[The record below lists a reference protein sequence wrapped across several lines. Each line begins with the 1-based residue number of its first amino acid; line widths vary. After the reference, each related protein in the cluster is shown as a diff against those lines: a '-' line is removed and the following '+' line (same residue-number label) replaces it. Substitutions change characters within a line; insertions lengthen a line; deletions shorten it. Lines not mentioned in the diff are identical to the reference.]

1 MNIQDSVTATVMPV
15 LPLRGLVIFPGMLVH
30 FDVGR
35 EASINA
41 LYSAMGNDQQIFVVA
56 QKDPAVESPNQEDV
70 FEVGVVAKIVQMLK
84 QPENIV
90 RVVIEGQYR
99 GIIKNYGYNS
109 EITFAEAAIE
119 RMDNQNAPELNTA
132 VSVAMVRSVRAV
144 FEEYLRYIPK
154 LPSDITFKLQN
165 IKNVNDFADFVAVNI
180 QTNFEYKQKI
190 LSIKNITERLE
201 YILELLTKEVYL
213 LKIEKELTDKAKA
226 KIDESQK
233 EYMLREQLQIIK
245 SELGDEDPDDEVNE
259 YVDRI
264 RSLGLPEEVET
275 ILLKECSKLDKTPYM
290 SQEAA
295 VIRSYLDT
303 CLELPWNVYTDDDI
317 DLKKAAES
325 LDKNH
330 YGLKKVKERFL
341 EYLAVKKNS
350 PNMKGQIICLLGPPG
365 VGKTSIARSVAE
377 AIGRKYARVA
387 LGGVRDEAE
396 IRGHRR
402 TYVGAMP
409 GRIINAMKQAGS
421 MNPLIVLDEI
431 DKLASDYK
439 GDPTSALL
447 EVLDGE
453 QNNTFTDHYIDLP
466 FDLSSV
472 MFVTTAN
479 DYSTIPAPLRDRM
492 EVIEL
497 PSYTLVE
504 KINIA
509 KKHLIPKQLENCGLT
524 AKEFKFTP
532 KALEMIVNNYT
543 KEAGVRN
550 LERTIAAV
558 MRKSVYRKLTENVDK
573 ITVSHKDLEDFLGPI
588 KYSGTEASVKD
599 EVGYV
604 NGLAWTAVG
613 GELLPIE
620 IAVMQGSGKIELTGS
635 LGDVM
640 RESAKAAVT
649 CIRSH
654 ADELGVD
661 PMFYSTKD
669 IHIHAP
675 EGAVPKDGPSAG
687 ITMAT
692 ALYSALTEK
701 KVRHDIAMTGEITL
715 RGKVL
720 PIGGLGEK
728 SMAAYKNGIKSVI
741 IPKENTKDLAEID
754 EEVKSNITFIPV
766 SDIGEVISLAVI
778 DKKVKSA
785 AGSKKKSKKSAALNE
800 ESTKEV
806 SI

>member
-1 MNIQDSVTATVMPV
+1 MNVQEGMTSIMPV
-15 LPLRGLVIFPGMLVH
+15 LPLRGLVIFPGMLIH
-30 FDVGR
+30 FDVAR
-35 EASINA
+35 EKSVNA
-41 LYSAMGNDQQIFVVA
+41 LYSAMGSDQHIFVVA
-56 QKDPAVESPNQEDV
+56 QKDPAIDAPLKDDV
-70 FEVGVVAKIVQMLK
+70 FETGVVAKIVQLVK
-84 QPENIV
+84 QPENMV

-99 GIIKNYGYNS
+99 AEIKEYNADGEFISAIVEPVKYIKNKTTVMNL
-109 EITFAEAAIE
+109 A
-119 RMDNQNAPELNTA
+119 L
-132 VSVAMVRSVRAV
+132 VRSVRNV
-144 FEEYLRYIPK
+144 FEEYLKYMPK
-154 LPSDITFKLQN
+154 MPSDILYKSQN
-165 IKNVNDFADFVAVNI
+165 AKNADDFSDFIAANI
-180 QTNFEYKQKI
+180 QAGFESKQRI
-190 LSIKNITERLE
+190 LATKDVTERLE
-201 YILELLTKEVYL
+201 FILDFLTNEVYL
-213 LKIEKELTDKAKA
+213 LKIERELTDKARA

-245 SELGDEDPDDEVNE
+245 SELGEDEPDDEIRE
-259 YVDRI
+259 YEEKI
-264 RSLGLPEEVET
+264 RKLKLPEEIET
-275 ILLKECSKLDKTPYM
+275 TLLKECAKLDKTPFM

-295 VIRSYLDT
+295 VIRTYLDT
-303 CLELPWNVYTDDDI
+303 CLELPWNVYSEDDI
-317 DLKKAAES
+317 DLKRVAES

-341 EYLAVKKNS
+341 EYLAVKKNA
-350 PNMKGQIICLLGPPG
+350 PDMKGQIICLLGPPG
-365 VGKTSIARSVAE
+365 VGKTSIAKSVAE
-377 AIGRKYARVA
+377 AIGKKYARVA

-402 TYVGAMP
+402 TYVGSMP
-409 GRIINAMKQAGS
+409 GRIINAMKQAGT

-447 EVLDGE
+447 EILDSE

-466 FDLSSV
+466 FDLSDV

-509 KKHLIPKQLENCGLT
+509 KKHLIPKQLKNCGLN
-524 AKEFKFTP
+524 AKDFKFTP
-532 KALEMIVNNYT
+532 KAIEMIINNYT

-550 LERTIAAV
+550 LERTIASV
-558 MRKSVYRKLTENVDK
+558 MRKSVYKKLTENIEK
-573 ITVSHKDLEDFLGPI
+573 ITISNKDLEELLGPV
-588 KYSGTEASVKD
+588 KYSDSEKSNKD

-604 NGLAWTAVG
+604 NGLAWTSVG

-620 IAVMQGSGKIELTGS
+620 IAVMQGTGKIELTGS

-640 RESAKAAVT
+640 KESAKTAVT

-654 ADELGVD
+654 ADELNID

-692 ALYSALTEK
+692 ALYSALSNK
-701 KVRHDIAMTGEITL
+701 KVRHDVAMTGEITL

-720 PIGGLGEK
+720 PIGGLNEK
-728 SMAAYKNGIKSVI
+728 SMAAYKNGVKTVI
-741 IPKENTKDLAEID
+741 IPKENSRDLAEID
-754 EEVKSNITFIPV
+754 EEVKNNVTFVPV
-766 SDIGEVISLAVI
+766 SDIKEVLKIAVL
-778 DKKVKSA
+778 DKTEKTSSGRK
-785 AGSKKKSKKSAALNE
+785 KTKKSLNISGID

-806 SI
+806 TL

>member
-1 MNIQDSVTATVMPV
+1 MNVQEGMTSIMPV
-15 LPLRGLVIFPGMLVH
+15 LPLRGLVIFPGMLIH
-30 FDVGR
+30 FDVAR
-35 EASINA
+35 EKSINA
-41 LYSAMGNDQQIFVVA
+41 LYSAMGSDQHIFVVA
-56 QKDPAVESPNQEDV
+56 QKDPAIDAPLKDDV
-70 FEVGVVAKIVQMLK
+70 FETGVVAKIVQLVK
-84 QPENIV
+84 QPENMV

-99 GIIKNYGYNS
+99 AEIKEYNADGEFIS
-109 EITFAEAAIE
+109 AIVE
-119 RMDNQNAPELNTA
+119 PVKYIKDKTTVMNLAL
-132 VSVAMVRSVRAV
+132 VRSVRNV
-144 FEEYLRYIPK
+144 FEEYLKYMPK
-154 LPSDITFKLQN
+154 MPSDILYKSQN
-165 IKNVNDFADFVAVNI
+165 AKNADDFSDFIAANI
-180 QTNFEYKQKI
+180 QAGFESKQRI
-190 LSIKNITERLE
+190 LATKDVTERLE
-201 YILELLTKEVYL
+201 FILDFLTNEVYL
-213 LKIEKELTDKAKA
+213 LKIERELTDKARA

-245 SELGDEDPDDEVNE
+245 GELGEDEPDDEIRE
-259 YVDRI
+259 YEEKI
-264 RSLGLPEEVET
+264 KELKLPEEVET
-275 ILLKECSKLDKTPYM
+275 TLLKECAKLDKTPFM

-295 VIRSYLDT
+295 VIRTYLDT
-303 CLELPWNVYTDDDI
+303 CLELPWNVYSEDDI
-317 DLKKAAES
+317 DLKRVAES

-341 EYLAVKKNS
+341 EYLAVKKNA
-350 PNMKGQIICLLGPPG
+350 PDMKGQIICLLGPPG
-365 VGKTSIARSVAE
+365 VGKTSIAKSVAE
-377 AIGRKYARVA
+377 AIGKKYARVA

-402 TYVGAMP
+402 TYVGSMP
-409 GRIINAMKQAGS
+409 GRIINAMKQAGT

-447 EVLDGE
+447 EVLDSE

-466 FDLSSV
+466 FDLSDV

-497 PSYTLVE
+497 QSYTLVE

-509 KKHLIPKQLENCGLT
+509 KKHLIPKQLKNCGLN
-524 AKEFKFTP
+524 AKDFKFTP
-532 KALEMIVNNYT
+532 KAVEMIINNYT

-550 LERTIAAV
+550 LERTIASV
-558 MRKSVYRKLTENVDK
+558 MRKSVYKKLTEDIEK
-573 ITVSHKDLEDFLGPI
+573 ITISNKDLEELLGPA
-588 KYSGTEASVKD
+588 KYSDSEKSNKD

-604 NGLAWTAVG
+604 NGLAWTSVG

-620 IAVMQGSGKIELTGS
+620 IAVMQGTGKIELTGS

-640 RESAKAAVT
+640 KESAKTAVT

-654 ADELGVD
+654 ADELNID

-692 ALYSALTEK
+692 ALYSALSNK
-701 KVRHDIAMTGEITL
+701 KVRHDVAMTGEITL

-720 PIGGLGEK
+720 PIGGLNEK
-728 SMAAYKNGIKSVI
+728 SMAAYKNGVKTVI
-741 IPKENTKDLAEID
+741 IPKENSRDLAEID
-754 EEVKSNITFIPV
+754 EEVKNNVTFIPV
-766 SDIGEVISLAVI
+766 SDIKEVLKIAVL
-778 DKKVKSA
+778 DKTEKTSSGRK
-785 AGSKKKSKKSAALNE
+785 KTKKSLNASGID

-806 SI
+806 TL

>member
-1 MNIQDSVTATVMPV
+1 MNVQEGMTSIMPV
-15 LPLRGLVIFPGMLVH
+15 LPLRGLVIFPGMLIH
-30 FDVGR
+30 FDVAR
-35 EASINA
+35 EKSVNA
-41 LYSAMGNDQQIFVVA
+41 LYSAMGSDQHIFVVA
-56 QKDPAVESPNQEDV
+56 QKDPAIDAPLKDDV
-70 FEVGVVAKIVQMLK
+70 FETGVVAKIVQLVK
-84 QPENIV
+84 QPENMV

-99 GIIKNYGYNS
+99 AEIKEYNTDGEFIS
-109 EITFAEAAIE
+109 AIVE
-119 RMDNQNAPELNTA
+119 PVKYIKDKTTVMNLAL
-132 VSVAMVRSVRAV
+132 VRSVRNV
-144 FEEYLRYIPK
+144 FEEYLKYMPK
-154 LPSDITFKLQN
+154 MPSDILYKSQN
-165 IKNVNDFADFVAVNI
+165 AKNADDFSDFIAANI
-180 QTNFEYKQKI
+180 QAGFESKQRI
-190 LSIKNITERLE
+190 LATKDVTERLE
-201 YILELLTKEVYL
+201 FILDFLTNEVYL
-213 LKIEKELTDKAKA
+213 LKIERELTDKARA

-245 SELGDEDPDDEVNE
+245 GELGEDEPDDEIRE
-259 YVDRI
+259 YEEKI
-264 RSLGLPEEVET
+264 KELKLPEEVET
-275 ILLKECSKLDKTPYM
+275 TLLKECAKLDKTPFM
-290 SQEAA
+290 SQEAT
-295 VIRSYLDT
+295 VIRTYLDT
-303 CLELPWNVYTDDDI
+303 CLELPWNVYSEDDI
-317 DLKKAAES
+317 DLKRVAES

-341 EYLAVKKNS
+341 EYLAVKKNA
-350 PNMKGQIICLLGPPG
+350 PDMKGQIICLLGPPG
-365 VGKTSIARSVAE
+365 VGKTSIAKSVAE
-377 AIGRKYARVA
+377 AIGKKYARVA

-402 TYVGAMP
+402 TYVGSMP
-409 GRIINAMKQAGS
+409 GRIINAMKQAGT

-447 EVLDGE
+447 EVLDSE

-466 FDLSSV
+466 FDLSDV

-509 KKHLIPKQLENCGLT
+509 KKHLIPKQLKNCGLN
-524 AKEFKFTP
+524 AKDFKFTP
-532 KALEMIVNNYT
+532 KAVEMIINNYT

-550 LERTIAAV
+550 LERTIASV
-558 MRKSVYRKLTENVDK
+558 MRKSVYKKLTEDIEK
-573 ITVSHKDLEDFLGPI
+573 ITISNKDLEELLGPA
-588 KYSGTEASVKD
+588 KYSDSEKSNKD

-604 NGLAWTAVG
+604 NGLAWTSVG

-620 IAVMQGSGKIELTGS
+620 IAVMQGTGKIELTGS

-640 RESAKAAVT
+640 KESAKTAVT

-654 ADELGVD
+654 ADELNID

-692 ALYSALTEK
+692 ALYSALSNK
-701 KVRHDIAMTGEITL
+701 KVRHDVAMTGEITL

-720 PIGGLGEK
+720 PIGGLNEK
-728 SMAAYKNGIKSVI
+728 SMAAYKNGVKTVI
-741 IPKENTKDLAEID
+741 IPKENSRDLAEID
-754 EEVKSNITFIPV
+754 EEVKNNVTFIPV
-766 SDIGEVISLAVI
+766 SDIKEVLKTAVL
-778 DKKVKSA
+778 DKTEKTSSGRK
-785 AGSKKKSKKSAALNE
+785 KTKKSLNVSGID

-806 SI
+806 TL

>member
-1 MNIQDSVTATVMPV
+1 MNVQEGMTSIMPV
-15 LPLRGLVIFPGMLVH
+15 LPLRGLVIFPGMLIH
-30 FDVGR
+30 FDVAR
-35 EASINA
+35 EKSVNA
-41 LYSAMGNDQQIFVVA
+41 LYSAMGSDQHIFVVA
-56 QKDPAVESPNQEDV
+56 QKDPAIDAPLKDDV
-70 FEVGVVAKIVQMLK
+70 FETGVVAKIVQLVK
-84 QPENIV
+84 QPENMV
-90 RVVIEGQYR
+90 RVVIEGRYR
-99 GIIKNYGYNS
+99 AEIKEYNADGEFIS
-109 EITFAEAAIE
+109 AIVE
-119 RMDNQNAPELNTA
+119 PVKYIKDKTTVMNLAL
-132 VSVAMVRSVRAV
+132 VRSVRNV
-144 FEEYLRYIPK
+144 FEEYLKYMPK
-154 LPSDITFKLQN
+154 MPSDILYKSQN
-165 IKNVNDFADFVAVNI
+165 AKNADDFSDFIAANI
-180 QTNFEYKQKI
+180 QAGFESKQRI
-190 LSIKNITERLE
+190 LATKDVTERLE
-201 YILELLTKEVYL
+201 FILDFLTNEVYL
-213 LKIEKELTDKAKA
+213 LKIERELTDKARA

-245 SELGDEDPDDEVNE
+245 SELGEDEPDDEIRE
-259 YVDRI
+259 YEEKI
-264 RSLGLPEEVET
+264 RKLKLPEEIET
-275 ILLKECSKLDKTPYM
+275 TLLKECAKLDKTPFM

-295 VIRSYLDT
+295 VIRTYLDT
-303 CLELPWNVYTDDDI
+303 CLELPWNVYSEDDI
-317 DLKKAAES
+317 DLKRVAES

-341 EYLAVKKNS
+341 EYLAVKKNA
-350 PNMKGQIICLLGPPG
+350 PDMKGQIICLLGPPG
-365 VGKTSIARSVAE
+365 VGKTSIAKSVAE
-377 AIGRKYARVA
+377 AIGKKYARVA

-402 TYVGAMP
+402 TYVGSMP
-409 GRIINAMKQAGS
+409 GRIINAMKQAGT

-447 EVLDGE
+447 EVLDSE

-466 FDLSSV
+466 FDLSDV

-509 KKHLIPKQLENCGLT
+509 KKHLIPKQLKNCGLN
-524 AKEFKFTP
+524 AKDFKFTP
-532 KALEMIVNNYT
+532 KAIEMIINNYT

-550 LERTIAAV
+550 LERTIASV
-558 MRKSVYRKLTENVDK
+558 MRKSVYKKLTEDIEK
-573 ITVSHKDLEDFLGPI
+573 ITISNKDLEELLGPA
-588 KYSGTEASVKD
+588 KYSDSEKSNKD

-604 NGLAWTAVG
+604 NGLAWTSVG

-620 IAVMQGSGKIELTGS
+620 IAVMQGTGKIELTGS

-640 RESAKAAVT
+640 KESAKTAVT

-654 ADELGVD
+654 AEELNID

-692 ALYSALTEK
+692 ALYSALSNK
-701 KVRHDIAMTGEITL
+701 KVRHDVAMTGEITL

-720 PIGGLGEK
+720 PIGGLNEK
-728 SMAAYKNGIKSVI
+728 SMAAYKNGVKTVI
-741 IPKENTKDLAEID
+741 IPKENSRDLAEID
-754 EEVKSNITFIPV
+754 EEVKNNVTFVPV
-766 SDIGEVISLAVI
+766 SDIKEVLKIAVL
-778 DKKVKSA
+778 DKTEKTSSGRK
-785 AGSKKKSKKSAALNE
+785 KTKKSLNISGID

-806 SI
+806 TL

>member
-1 MNIQDSVTATVMPV
+1 MNVQEGMTSIMPV
-15 LPLRGLVIFPGMLVH
+15 LPLRGLVIFPGMLIH
-30 FDVGR
+30 FDVAR
-35 EASINA
+35 EKSVNA
-41 LYSAMGNDQQIFVVA
+41 LYSAMGSDQHIFVVA
-56 QKDPAVESPNQEDV
+56 QKDPAIDAPLKDDV
-70 FEVGVVAKIVQMLK
+70 FETGVVAKIVQLVK
-84 QPENIV
+84 QPENMV

-99 GIIKNYGYNS
+99 AEIKEYNADGEFISAIVEPVKYIKNKTTVMNL
-109 EITFAEAAIE
+109 A
-119 RMDNQNAPELNTA
+119 L
-132 VSVAMVRSVRAV
+132 VRSVRNV
-144 FEEYLRYIPK
+144 FEEYLKYMPK
-154 LPSDITFKLQN
+154 MPSDILYKSQN
-165 IKNVNDFADFVAVNI
+165 AKNADDFSDFIAANI
-180 QTNFEYKQKI
+180 QAGFESKQRI
-190 LSIKNITERLE
+190 LATKDVTERLE
-201 YILELLTKEVYL
+201 FILDFLTNEVYL
-213 LKIEKELTDKAKA
+213 LKIERELTDKARA

-245 SELGDEDPDDEVNE
+245 SELGEDEPDDEIRE
-259 YVDRI
+259 YEEKI
-264 RSLGLPEEVET
+264 RKLKLPEEIET
-275 ILLKECSKLDKTPYM
+275 TLLKECAKLDKTPFM

-295 VIRSYLDT
+295 VIRTYLDT
-303 CLELPWNVYTDDDI
+303 CLELPWNVYSEDDI
-317 DLKKAAES
+317 DLKRVAES

-341 EYLAVKKNS
+341 EYLAVKKNA
-350 PNMKGQIICLLGPPG
+350 PDMKGQIICLLGPPG
-365 VGKTSIARSVAE
+365 VGKTSIAKSVAE
-377 AIGRKYARVA
+377 AIGKKYARVA

-402 TYVGAMP
+402 TYVGSMP
-409 GRIINAMKQAGS
+409 GRIINAMKQAGT

-447 EVLDGE
+447 EVLDSE

-466 FDLSSV
+466 FDLSDV

-509 KKHLIPKQLENCGLT
+509 KKHLIPKQLKNCGLN
-524 AKEFKFTP
+524 AKDFKFTP
-532 KALEMIVNNYT
+532 KAIEMIINNYT

-550 LERTIAAV
+550 LERTIASV
-558 MRKSVYRKLTENVDK
+558 MRKSVYKKLTEDIEK
-573 ITVSHKDLEDFLGPI
+573 ITISNKDLEELLGPV
-588 KYSGTEASVKD
+588 KYSDSEKSNKD

-604 NGLAWTAVG
+604 NGLAWTSVG

-620 IAVMQGSGKIELTGS
+620 IAVMQGTGKIELTGS

-640 RESAKAAVT
+640 KESAKTAVT

-654 ADELGVD
+654 AEELNID

-692 ALYSALTEK
+692 ALYSALSNK
-701 KVRHDIAMTGEITL
+701 KVRHDVAMTGEITL

-720 PIGGLGEK
+720 PIGGLNEK
-728 SMAAYKNGIKSVI
+728 SMAAYKNGVKTVI
-741 IPKENTKDLAEID
+741 IPKENSRDLAEID
-754 EEVKSNITFIPV
+754 EEVKNNVTFVPV
-766 SDIGEVISLAVI
+766 SDIKEVLKIAVL
-778 DKKVKSA
+778 DKTEKTSSGRK
-785 AGSKKKSKKSAALNE
+785 KTKKSLNVSGID

-806 SI
+806 TL

>member
-1 MNIQDSVTATVMPV
+1 MNVQEGMTSIMPV
-15 LPLRGLVIFPGMLVH
+15 LPLRGLVIFPGMLIH
-30 FDVGR
+30 FDVAR
-35 EASINA
+35 EKSVNA
-41 LYSAMGNDQQIFVVA
+41 LYSAMGSDQRIFVVA
-56 QKDPAVESPNQEDV
+56 QKDPAIDAPLKDDV
-70 FEVGVVAKIVQMLK
+70 FETGVVAKIVQLVK
-84 QPENIV
+84 QPENMV

-99 GIIKNYGYNS
+99 AEIKEYNADGEFIS
-109 EITFAEAAIE
+109 AIVE
-119 RMDNQNAPELNTA
+119 PVKYIKDKTTVMNLAL
-132 VSVAMVRSVRAV
+132 VRSVRNV
-144 FEEYLRYIPK
+144 FEEYLKYMPK
-154 LPSDITFKLQN
+154 MPSDILYKSQN
-165 IKNVNDFADFVAVNI
+165 AKNADDFSDFIAANI
-180 QTNFEYKQKI
+180 QAGFESKQRI
-190 LSIKNITERLE
+190 LATKDVTERLE
-201 YILELLTKEVYL
+201 FILDFLTNEVYL
-213 LKIEKELTDKAKA
+213 LKIERELTDKARA

-245 SELGDEDPDDEVNE
+245 SELGEDEPDDEIRE
-259 YVDRI
+259 YEEKI
-264 RSLGLPEEVET
+264 KELKLPEEVET
-275 ILLKECSKLDKTPYM
+275 TLLKECAKLDKTPFM
-290 SQEAA
+290 SQEAT
-295 VIRSYLDT
+295 VIRTYLDT
-303 CLELPWNVYTDDDI
+303 CLELPWNVYSEDDI
-317 DLKKAAES
+317 DLKRVAES

-341 EYLAVKKNS
+341 EYLAVKKNA
-350 PNMKGQIICLLGPPG
+350 PDMKGQIICLLGPPG
-365 VGKTSIARSVAE
+365 VGKTSIAKSVAE
-377 AIGRKYARVA
+377 AIGKKYARVA

-402 TYVGAMP
+402 TYVGSMP
-409 GRIINAMKQAGS
+409 GRIINAMKQAGT

-447 EVLDGE
+447 EVLDSE

-466 FDLSSV
+466 FDLSDV

-497 PSYTLVE
+497 QSYTLVE

-509 KKHLIPKQLENCGLT
+509 KKHLIPKQLKNCGLN
-524 AKEFKFTP
+524 AKDFKFTP
-532 KALEMIVNNYT
+532 KAVEMIINNYT

-550 LERTIAAV
+550 LERTIASV
-558 MRKSVYRKLTENVDK
+558 MRKSVYKKLTEDIEK
-573 ITVSHKDLEDFLGPI
+573 ITISNKDLEELLGPA
-588 KYSGTEASVKD
+588 KYSDSEKSNKD

-604 NGLAWTAVG
+604 NGLAWTSVG

-620 IAVMQGSGKIELTGS
+620 IAVMQGTGKIELTGS

-640 RESAKAAVT
+640 KESAKTAVT

-654 ADELGVD
+654 ADELNID

-692 ALYSALTEK
+692 ALYSALSNK
-701 KVRHDIAMTGEITL
+701 KVRHDVAMTGEITL

-720 PIGGLGEK
+720 PIGGLNEK
-728 SMAAYKNGIKSVI
+728 SMTAYKNGVKTVI
-741 IPKENTKDLAEID
+741 IPKENSRDLAEID
-754 EEVKSNITFIPV
+754 EEVKNNVTFIPV
-766 SDIGEVISLAVI
+766 SDIKEVLKIAVLDKTEKTSLGR
-778 DKKVKSA
+778 KKT
-785 AGSKKKSKKSAALNE
+785 KKSLNASGID

-806 SI
+806 TL

>member
-1 MNIQDSVTATVMPV
+1 MNVQEGMTSIMPV
-15 LPLRGLVIFPGMLVH
+15 LPLRGLVIFPGMLIH
-30 FDVGR
+30 FDVAR
-35 EASINA
+35 EKSVNA
-41 LYSAMGNDQQIFVVA
+41 LYSAMGSDQHIFVVA
-56 QKDPAVESPNQEDV
+56 QKDPAIDAPLKDDV
-70 FEVGVVAKIVQMLK
+70 FETGVVAKIVQLVK
-84 QPENIV
+84 QPENMV
-90 RVVIEGQYR
+90 RVVIEGRYR
-99 GIIKNYGYNS
+99 AEIKEYNADGEFIS
-109 EITFAEAAIE
+109 AIVE
-119 RMDNQNAPELNTA
+119 PVKYIKDKTTVMNLAL
-132 VSVAMVRSVRAV
+132 VRSVRNV
-144 FEEYLRYIPK
+144 FEEYLKYMPK
-154 LPSDITFKLQN
+154 MPSDILYKSQN
-165 IKNVNDFADFVAVNI
+165 AKNADDFSDFIAANI
-180 QTNFEYKQKI
+180 QAGFESKQRI
-190 LSIKNITERLE
+190 LATKDVTERLE
-201 YILELLTKEVYL
+201 FILDFLTNEVYL
-213 LKIEKELTDKAKA
+213 LKIERELTDKARA

-245 SELGDEDPDDEVNE
+245 SELGEDEPDDEIRE
-259 YVDRI
+259 YEEKI
-264 RSLGLPEEVET
+264 RKLKLPEEIET
-275 ILLKECSKLDKTPYM
+275 TLLKECAKLDKTPFM

-295 VIRSYLDT
+295 VIRTYLDT
-303 CLELPWNVYTDDDI
+303 CLELPWNVYSEDDI
-317 DLKKAAES
+317 DLKRVAES

-341 EYLAVKKNS
+341 EYLAVKKNA
-350 PNMKGQIICLLGPPG
+350 PDMKGQIICLLGPPG
-365 VGKTSIARSVAE
+365 VGKTSIAKSVAE
-377 AIGRKYARVA
+377 AIGKKYARVA

-402 TYVGAMP
+402 TYVGSMP
-409 GRIINAMKQAGS
+409 GRIINAMKQAGT

-447 EVLDGE
+447 EVLDSE

-466 FDLSSV
+466 FDLSDV

-509 KKHLIPKQLENCGLT
+509 KKHLIPKQLKNCGLN
-524 AKEFKFTP
+524 AKDFKFTP
-532 KALEMIVNNYT
+532 KAIEMIINNYT

-550 LERTIAAV
+550 LERTIASV
-558 MRKSVYRKLTENVDK
+558 MRKSVYKKLTEDIEK
-573 ITVSHKDLEDFLGPI
+573 ITISNKDLEELLGPV
-588 KYSGTEASVKD
+588 KYSDSEKSNKD

-604 NGLAWTAVG
+604 NGLAWTSVG

-620 IAVMQGSGKIELTGS
+620 IAVMQGTGKIELTGS

-640 RESAKAAVT
+640 KESAKTAVT

-654 ADELGVD
+654 AEELNID

-692 ALYSALTEK
+692 ALYSALSNK
-701 KVRHDIAMTGEITL
+701 KVRHDVAMTGEITL

-720 PIGGLGEK
+720 PIGGLNEK
-728 SMAAYKNGIKSVI
+728 SMAAYKNGVKTVI
-741 IPKENTKDLAEID
+741 IPKENSRDLAEID
-754 EEVKSNITFIPV
+754 EEVKNNVTFVPV
-766 SDIGEVISLAVI
+766 SDIKEVLKIAVL
-778 DKKVKSA
+778 DKTEKTSSGRK
-785 AGSKKKSKKSAALNE
+785 KTKKSLNISGID

-806 SI
+806 TL

>member
-1 MNIQDSVTATVMPV
+1 MNVQEGMTSIMPV
-15 LPLRGLVIFPGMLVH
+15 LPLRGLVIFPGMLIH
-30 FDVGR
+30 FDVAR
-35 EASINA
+35 EKSVNA
-41 LYSAMGNDQQIFVVA
+41 LYSAMGSDQHIFVVA
-56 QKDPAVESPNQEDV
+56 QKDPAIDAPLKDDV
-70 FEVGVVAKIVQMLK
+70 FETGVVAKIVQLVK
-84 QPENIV
+84 QPENMV

-99 GIIKNYGYNS
+99 AEIKEYNADGEFISAIVEPVKYIKNKTTVMNL
-109 EITFAEAAIE
+109 A
-119 RMDNQNAPELNTA
+119 L
-132 VSVAMVRSVRAV
+132 VRSVRNV
-144 FEEYLRYIPK
+144 FEEYLKYMPK
-154 LPSDITFKLQN
+154 MPSDILYKSQN
-165 IKNVNDFADFVAVNI
+165 AKNADDFSDFIAANI
-180 QTNFEYKQKI
+180 QAGFESKQRI
-190 LSIKNITERLE
+190 LATKDVTERLE
-201 YILELLTKEVYL
+201 FILDFLTNEVYL
-213 LKIEKELTDKAKA
+213 LKIERELTDKARA

-245 SELGDEDPDDEVNE
+245 SELGEDEPDDEIRE
-259 YVDRI
+259 YEEKI
-264 RSLGLPEEVET
+264 RELKLPEEIET
-275 ILLKECSKLDKTPYM
+275 TLLKECAKLDKTPFM

-295 VIRSYLDT
+295 VIRTYLDT
-303 CLELPWNVYTDDDI
+303 CLELPWNVYSEDDI
-317 DLKKAAES
+317 DLKRVAES

-341 EYLAVKKNS
+341 EYLAVKKNA
-350 PNMKGQIICLLGPPG
+350 PDMKGQIICLLGPPG
-365 VGKTSIARSVAE
+365 VGKTSIAKSVAE
-377 AIGRKYARVA
+377 AIGKKYARVA

-402 TYVGAMP
+402 TYVGSMP
-409 GRIINAMKQAGS
+409 GRIINAMKQAGT

-447 EVLDGE
+447 EVLDSE

-466 FDLSSV
+466 FDLSDV

-509 KKHLIPKQLENCGLT
+509 KKHLIPKQLKNCGLN
-524 AKEFKFTP
+524 AKDFKFTP
-532 KALEMIVNNYT
+532 KAIEMIINNYT

-550 LERTIAAV
+550 LERTIASV
-558 MRKSVYRKLTENVDK
+558 MRKSVYKKLTEDIEK
-573 ITVSHKDLEDFLGPI
+573 ITISNKDLEELLGPA
-588 KYSGTEASVKD
+588 KYSDSEKSNKD

-604 NGLAWTAVG
+604 NGLAWTSVG

-620 IAVMQGSGKIELTGS
+620 IAVMQGTGKIELTGS

-640 RESAKAAVT
+640 KESAKTAVT

-654 ADELGVD
+654 ADELNID

-692 ALYSALTEK
+692 ALYSALSNK
-701 KVRHDIAMTGEITL
+701 KVRHDVAMTGEITL

-720 PIGGLGEK
+720 PIGGLNEK
-728 SMAAYKNGIKSVI
+728 SMAAYKNGVKTVI
-741 IPKENTKDLAEID
+741 IPKENSRDLAEID
-754 EEVKSNITFIPV
+754 EEVKNNVTFVPV
-766 SDIGEVISLAVI
+766 SDIKEVLKIAVL
-778 DKKVKSA
+778 DKTEKTSSGRK
-785 AGSKKKSKKSAALNE
+785 KTKKSLNISGID

-806 SI
+806 TL

>member
-1 MNIQDSVTATVMPV
+1 MNVQEGMTSIMPV
-15 LPLRGLVIFPGMLVH
+15 LPLRGLVIFPGMLIH
-30 FDVGR
+30 FDVAR
-35 EASINA
+35 EKSVNA
-41 LYSAMGNDQQIFVVA
+41 LYSAMGSDQHIFVVA
-56 QKDPAVESPNQEDV
+56 QKDPAIDAPLKDDV
-70 FEVGVVAKIVQMLK
+70 FETGVVAKIVQLVK
-84 QPENIV
+84 QPENMV

-99 GIIKNYGYNS
+99 AEIKEYNADGEFIYS
-109 EITFAEAAIE
+109 IVEPVKYIKDKTTVMNLA
-119 RMDNQNAPELNTA
+119 L
-132 VSVAMVRSVRAV
+132 VRSVRNV
-144 FEEYLRYIPK
+144 FEEYLKYMPK
-154 LPSDITFKLQN
+154 MPSDILYKSQN
-165 IKNVNDFADFVAVNI
+165 AKNADDFSDFIAANI
-180 QTNFEYKQKI
+180 QAGFESKQRI
-190 LSIKNITERLE
+190 LATKDVTERLE
-201 YILELLTKEVYL
+201 FILDFLTNEVYL
-213 LKIEKELTDKAKA
+213 LKIERELTDKARA

-245 SELGDEDPDDEVNE
+245 SELGEDEPDDEIRE
-259 YVDRI
+259 YEEKI
-264 RSLGLPEEVET
+264 RELKLPEEIET
-275 ILLKECSKLDKTPYM
+275 TLLKECAKLDKTPFM

-295 VIRSYLDT
+295 VIRTYLDT
-303 CLELPWNVYTDDDI
+303 CLELPWNVYSEDDI
-317 DLKKAAES
+317 DLKRVAES

-341 EYLAVKKNS
+341 EYLAVKKNA
-350 PNMKGQIICLLGPPG
+350 PDMKGQIICLLGPPG
-365 VGKTSIARSVAE
+365 VGKTSIAKSVAE
-377 AIGRKYARVA
+377 AIGKKYARVA

-402 TYVGAMP
+402 TYVGSMP
-409 GRIINAMKQAGS
+409 GRIINAMKQAGT

-447 EVLDGE
+447 EVLDSE

-466 FDLSSV
+466 FDLSDV

-509 KKHLIPKQLENCGLT
+509 KKHLIPKQLKNCGLN
-524 AKEFKFTP
+524 AKDFKFTP
-532 KALEMIVNNYT
+532 KAVEMIINNYT

-550 LERTIAAV
+550 LERTIASV
-558 MRKSVYRKLTENVDK
+558 MRKSVYKKLTEDIEK
-573 ITVSHKDLEDFLGPI
+573 ITISNKDLEELLGPA
-588 KYSGTEASVKD
+588 KYSDSEKSNKD

-604 NGLAWTAVG
+604 NGLAWTSVG

-620 IAVMQGSGKIELTGS
+620 IAVMQGTGKIELTGS

-640 RESAKAAVT
+640 KESAKTAVT

-654 ADELGVD
+654 ADELNID

-692 ALYSALTEK
+692 ALYSALSNK
-701 KVRHDIAMTGEITL
+701 KVRHDVAMTGEITL

-720 PIGGLGEK
+720 PIGGLNEK
-728 SMAAYKNGIKSVI
+728 SMAAYKNGVKTVI
-741 IPKENTKDLAEID
+741 IPKENSRDLAEID
-754 EEVKSNITFIPV
+754 EEVKNNVTFVPV
-766 SDIGEVISLAVI
+766 SDIKEVLKIAVL
-778 DKKVKSA
+778 DKTEKTSSGRK
-785 AGSKKKSKKSAALNE
+785 KTKKSLNISGID

-806 SI
+806 AL

>member
-1 MNIQDSVTATVMPV
+1 MNVQEGMTSIMPV
-15 LPLRGLVIFPGMLVH
+15 LPLRGLVIFPGMLIH
-30 FDVGR
+30 FDVAR
-35 EASINA
+35 EKSVNA
-41 LYSAMGNDQQIFVVA
+41 LYSAMGSDQHIFVVA
-56 QKDPAVESPNQEDV
+56 QKDPAIDAPLKDDV
-70 FEVGVVAKIVQMLK
+70 FETGVVAKIVQLVK
-84 QPENIV
+84 QPENMV

-99 GIIKNYGYNS
+99 AEIKEYNADGEFIS
-109 EITFAEAAIE
+109 AIVE
-119 RMDNQNAPELNTA
+119 PVKYIKDKTTVMNLAL
-132 VSVAMVRSVRAV
+132 VRSVRNV
-144 FEEYLRYIPK
+144 FEEYLKYMPK
-154 LPSDITFKLQN
+154 MPSDILYKSQN
-165 IKNVNDFADFVAVNI
+165 AKNADDFSDFIAANI
-180 QTNFEYKQKI
+180 QAGFESKQRI
-190 LSIKNITERLE
+190 LATKDVTERLE
-201 YILELLTKEVYL
+201 FILDFLTNEVYL
-213 LKIEKELTDKAKA
+213 LKIERELTDKARA

-245 SELGDEDPDDEVNE
+245 SELGEDEPDDEIRE
-259 YVDRI
+259 YEEKI
-264 RSLGLPEEVET
+264 KELKLPEEVET
-275 ILLKECSKLDKTPYM
+275 TLLKECAKLDKTPFM
-290 SQEAA
+290 SQEAT
-295 VIRSYLDT
+295 VIRTYLDT
-303 CLELPWNVYTDDDI
+303 CLELPWNVYSEDDI
-317 DLKKAAES
+317 DLKRVAES

-341 EYLAVKKNS
+341 EYLAVKKNA
-350 PNMKGQIICLLGPPG
+350 PDMKGQIICLLGPPG
-365 VGKTSIARSVAE
+365 VGKTSIAKSVAE
-377 AIGRKYARVA
+377 AIGKKYARVA

-402 TYVGAMP
+402 TYVGSMP
-409 GRIINAMKQAGS
+409 GRIINAMKQAGT

-447 EVLDGE
+447 EVLDSE

-466 FDLSSV
+466 FDLSDV

-497 PSYTLVE
+497 QSYTLVE

-509 KKHLIPKQLENCGLT
+509 KKHLIPKQLKNCGLN
-524 AKEFKFTP
+524 AKDFKFTP
-532 KALEMIVNNYT
+532 KAIEMIINNYT

-550 LERTIAAV
+550 LERTIASV
-558 MRKSVYRKLTENVDK
+558 MRKSVYKKLTEDIEK
-573 ITVSHKDLEDFLGPI
+573 ITISNKDLEELLGPA
-588 KYSGTEASVKD
+588 KYSDSEKSNKD

-604 NGLAWTAVG
+604 NGLAWTSVG

-620 IAVMQGSGKIELTGS
+620 IAVMQGAGKIELTGS

-640 RESAKAAVT
+640 KESAKTAVT

-654 ADELGVD
+654 ADELNID

-692 ALYSALTEK
+692 ALYSALSNK
-701 KVRHDIAMTGEITL
+701 KVRHDVAMTGEITL

-720 PIGGLGEK
+720 PIGGLNEK
-728 SMAAYKNGIKSVI
+728 SMAAYKNGVKTVI
-741 IPKENTKDLAEID
+741 IPKENSRDLAEID
-754 EEVKSNITFIPV
+754 EEVKNNVTFIPV
-766 SDIGEVISLAVI
+766 SDIKEVLKIAVL
-778 DKKVKSA
+778 DKTEKTSSGRK
-785 AGSKKKSKKSAALNE
+785 KTKKSLNVSGID

-806 SI
+806 TL

>member
-1 MNIQDSVTATVMPV
+1 MNVQEGMTSIMPV
-15 LPLRGLVIFPGMLVH
+15 LPLRGLVIFPGMLIH
-30 FDVGR
+30 FDVAR
-35 EASINA
+35 EKSVNA
-41 LYSAMGNDQQIFVVA
+41 LYSAMGSDQHIFVVA
-56 QKDPAVESPNQEDV
+56 QKDPAIDAPLKDDV
-70 FEVGVVAKIVQMLK
+70 FETGVVAKIVQLVK
-84 QPENIV
+84 QPENMV

-99 GIIKNYGYNS
+99 AEIKEYNADGEFIS
-109 EITFAEAAIE
+109 SIVEPVKYIKDKTTVMNLA
-119 RMDNQNAPELNTA
+119 L
-132 VSVAMVRSVRAV
+132 VRSVRNV
-144 FEEYLRYIPK
+144 FEEYLKYMPK
-154 LPSDITFKLQN
+154 MPSDILYKSQN
-165 IKNVNDFADFVAVNI
+165 AKNADDFSDFIAANI
-180 QTNFEYKQKI
+180 QAGFESKQRI
-190 LSIKNITERLE
+190 LATKDVTERLE
-201 YILELLTKEVYL
+201 FILDFLTNEVYL
-213 LKIEKELTDKAKA
+213 LKIERELTDKARA

-245 SELGDEDPDDEVNE
+245 SELGEDEPDDEIRE
-259 YVDRI
+259 YEEKI
-264 RSLGLPEEVET
+264 RKLKLPEEIET
-275 ILLKECSKLDKTPYM
+275 TLLKECAKLDKTPFM

-295 VIRSYLDT
+295 VIRTYLDT
-303 CLELPWNVYTDDDI
+303 CLELPWNVYSEDDI
-317 DLKKAAES
+317 DLKRVAES

-341 EYLAVKKNS
+341 EYLAVKKNA
-350 PNMKGQIICLLGPPG
+350 PDMKGQIICLLGPPG
-365 VGKTSIARSVAE
+365 VGKTSIAKSVAE
-377 AIGRKYARVA
+377 AIGKKYARVA

-402 TYVGAMP
+402 TYVGSMP
-409 GRIINAMKQAGS
+409 GRIINAMKQAGT

-447 EVLDGE
+447 EVLDSE

-466 FDLSSV
+466 FDLSDV

-509 KKHLIPKQLENCGLT
+509 KKHLIPKQLKNCGLN
-524 AKEFKFTP
+524 AKDFKFTP
-532 KALEMIVNNYT
+532 KAIEMIINNYT

-550 LERTIAAV
+550 LERTIASV
-558 MRKSVYRKLTENVDK
+558 MRKSVYKKLTEDIEK
-573 ITVSHKDLEDFLGPI
+573 ITISNKDLEELLGPA
-588 KYSGTEASVKD
+588 KYSDSEKSNKD

-604 NGLAWTAVG
+604 NGLAWTSVG

-620 IAVMQGSGKIELTGS
+620 IAVMQGTGKIELTGS

-640 RESAKAAVT
+640 KESAKTAVT

-654 ADELGVD
+654 ADELNID

-692 ALYSALTEK
+692 ALYSALSNK
-701 KVRHDIAMTGEITL
+701 KVRHDVAMTGEITL

-720 PIGGLGEK
+720 PIGGLNEK
-728 SMAAYKNGIKSVI
+728 SMAAYKNGVKTVI
-741 IPKENTKDLAEID
+741 IPKENSRDLAEID
-754 EEVKSNITFIPV
+754 EEVKNNVTFVPV
-766 SDIGEVISLAVI
+766 SDIKEVLKIAVL
-778 DKKVKSA
+778 DKTEKTSSGRK
-785 AGSKKKSKKSAALNE
+785 KTKKSLNISGID

-806 SI
+806 TL

>member
-1 MNIQDSVTATVMPV
+1 MNVQEGMTSIMPV
-15 LPLRGLVIFPGMLVH
+15 LPLRGLVIFPGMLIH
-30 FDVGR
+30 FDVAR
-35 EASINA
+35 EKSVNA
-41 LYSAMGNDQQIFVVA
+41 LYSAMGSDQHIFVVA
-56 QKDPAVESPNQEDV
+56 QKDPAIDAPLKDDV
-70 FEVGVVAKIVQMLK
+70 FETGVVAKIVQLVK
-84 QPENIV
+84 QPENMV

-99 GIIKNYGYNS
+99 AEIKEYNADGEFIS
-109 EITFAEAAIE
+109 AIVE
-119 RMDNQNAPELNTA
+119 PVKYIKDKTTVMNLAL
-132 VSVAMVRSVRAV
+132 VRSVRNV
-144 FEEYLRYIPK
+144 FEEYLKYMPK
-154 LPSDITFKLQN
+154 MPSDILYKSQN
-165 IKNVNDFADFVAVNI
+165 AKNADDFSDFIAANI
-180 QTNFEYKQKI
+180 QAGFESKQRI
-190 LSIKNITERLE
+190 LATKDVTERLE
-201 YILELLTKEVYL
+201 FILDFLTNEVYL
-213 LKIEKELTDKAKA
+213 LKIERELTDKARA

-245 SELGDEDPDDEVNE
+245 SELGEDEPDDEIRE
-259 YVDRI
+259 YEEKI
-264 RSLGLPEEVET
+264 KELKLPEEVET
-275 ILLKECSKLDKTPYM
+275 TLLKECAKLDKTPFM

-295 VIRSYLDT
+295 VIRTYLDT
-303 CLELPWNVYTDDDI
+303 CLELPWNVYSKDDI
-317 DLKKAAES
+317 DLKRVAES

-341 EYLAVKKNS
+341 EYLAVKKNA
-350 PNMKGQIICLLGPPG
+350 PDMKGQIICLLGPPG
-365 VGKTSIARSVAE
+365 VGKTSIAKSVAE
-377 AIGRKYARVA
+377 AIGKKYARVA

-402 TYVGAMP
+402 TYVGSMP
-409 GRIINAMKQAGS
+409 GRIINAMKQAGT

-447 EVLDGE
+447 EVLDSE

-466 FDLSSV
+466 FDLSDV

-497 PSYTLVE
+497 QSYTLVE

-509 KKHLIPKQLENCGLT
+509 KKYLIPKQLKNCGLN
-524 AKEFKFTP
+524 AKDFKFTP
-532 KALEMIVNNYT
+532 KAVEMIINNYT

-550 LERTIAAV
+550 LERTIASV
-558 MRKSVYRKLTENVDK
+558 MRKSVYKKLTEDIEK
-573 ITVSHKDLEDFLGPI
+573 ITISNKDLEELLGPA
-588 KYSGTEASVKD
+588 KYSDSEKSNKD

-604 NGLAWTAVG
+604 NGLAWTSVG

-620 IAVMQGSGKIELTGS
+620 IAVMQGTGKIELTGS

-640 RESAKAAVT
+640 KESAKTAVT

-654 ADELGVD
+654 ADELNID

-692 ALYSALTEK
+692 ALYSALSNK
-701 KVRHDIAMTGEITL
+701 KVRHDVAMTGEITL

-720 PIGGLGEK
+720 PIGGLNEK
-728 SMAAYKNGIKSVI
+728 SMAAYKNGVKTVI
-741 IPKENTKDLAEID
+741 IPKENSRDLAEID
-754 EEVKSNITFIPV
+754 EEVKNNVTFIPV
-766 SDIGEVISLAVI
+766 SDIKEVLKIAVL
-778 DKKVKSA
+778 DKTEKTSSGRK
-785 AGSKKKSKKSAALNE
+785 KTKKSLNVSGID

-806 SI
+806 TL

>member
-1 MNIQDSVTATVMPV
+1 MNVQEGMTSIMPV
-15 LPLRGLVIFPGMLVH
+15 LPLRGLVIFPGMLIH
-30 FDVGR
+30 FDVAR
-35 EASINA
+35 EKSVNA
-41 LYSAMGNDQQIFVVA
+41 LYSAMGSDQHIFVVA
-56 QKDPAVESPNQEDV
+56 QKDPAIDAPLKDDV
-70 FEVGVVAKIVQMLK
+70 FETGVVAKIVQLVK
-84 QPENIV
+84 QPENMV

-99 GIIKNYGYNS
+99 AEIKEYNADGEFISAIVEPVKYIKNKTTVMNL
-109 EITFAEAAIE
+109 A
-119 RMDNQNAPELNTA
+119 L
-132 VSVAMVRSVRAV
+132 VRSVRNV
-144 FEEYLRYIPK
+144 FEEYLKYMPK
-154 LPSDITFKLQN
+154 MPSDILYKSQN
-165 IKNVNDFADFVAVNI
+165 AKNADDFSDFIAANI
-180 QTNFEYKQKI
+180 QAGFESKQRI
-190 LSIKNITERLE
+190 LATKDVTERLE
-201 YILELLTKEVYL
+201 FILDFLTNEVYL
-213 LKIEKELTDKAKA
+213 LKIERELTDKARA

-245 SELGDEDPDDEVNE
+245 SELGEDEPDDEIRE
-259 YVDRI
+259 YEEKI
-264 RSLGLPEEVET
+264 RKLKLPEEIET
-275 ILLKECSKLDKTPYM
+275 TLLKECAKLDKTPFM

-295 VIRSYLDT
+295 VIRTYLDT
-303 CLELPWNVYTDDDI
+303 CLELPWNVYSEDDI
-317 DLKKAAES
+317 DLKRVAES

-341 EYLAVKKNS
+341 EYLAVKKNA
-350 PNMKGQIICLLGPPG
+350 PDMKGQIICLLGPPG
-365 VGKTSIARSVAE
+365 VGKTSIAKSVAE
-377 AIGRKYARVA
+377 AIGKKYARVA

-402 TYVGAMP
+402 TYVGSMP
-409 GRIINAMKQAGS
+409 GRIINAMKQAGT

-447 EVLDGE
+447 EVLDSE

-466 FDLSSV
+466 FDLSDV

-509 KKHLIPKQLENCGLT
+509 KKHLIPKQLKNCGLN
-524 AKEFKFTP
+524 AKDFKFTP
-532 KALEMIVNNYT
+532 KAIEMIINSYT

-550 LERTIAAV
+550 LERTIASV
-558 MRKSVYRKLTENVDK
+558 MRKSVYKKLTENIEK
-573 ITVSHKDLEDFLGPI
+573 ITISNKDLEELLGPV
-588 KYSGTEASVKD
+588 KYSDSEKSNKD

-604 NGLAWTAVG
+604 NGLAWTSVG

-620 IAVMQGSGKIELTGS
+620 IAVMQGTGKIELTGS

-640 RESAKAAVT
+640 KESAKTAVT

-654 ADELGVD
+654 ADELNID

-692 ALYSALTEK
+692 ALYSALSNK
-701 KVRHDIAMTGEITL
+701 KVRHDVAMTGEITL

-720 PIGGLGEK
+720 PIGGLNEK
-728 SMAAYKNGIKSVI
+728 SMAAYKNGVKTVI
-741 IPKENTKDLAEID
+741 IPKENSRDLAEID
-754 EEVKSNITFIPV
+754 EEVKNNVTFIPV
-766 SDIGEVISLAVI
+766 SDIKEVLKIAVL
-778 DKKVKSA
+778 DKTEKTSSGRKKA
-785 AGSKKKSKKSAALNE
+785 KKSLNVSGID

-806 SI
+806 TL

>member
-1 MNIQDSVTATVMPV
+1 M
-15 LPLRGLVIFPGMLVH
+15 
-30 FDVGR
+30 
-35 EASINA
+35 
-41 LYSAMGNDQQIFVVA
+41 
-56 QKDPAVESPNQEDV
+56 
-70 FEVGVVAKIVQMLK
+70 
-84 QPENIV
+84 

-99 GIIKNYGYNS
+99 AEIKEYNADGEFIS
-109 EITFAEAAIE
+109 AIVE
-119 RMDNQNAPELNTA
+119 PVKYIKDKTTVMNLAL
-132 VSVAMVRSVRAV
+132 VRSVRNV
-144 FEEYLRYIPK
+144 FEEYLRYMPK
-154 LPSDITFKLQN
+154 MPSDILYKSQN
-165 IKNVNDFADFVAVNI
+165 AKNTDDFSDFIAANI
-180 QTNFEYKQKI
+180 QAGFESKQRI
-190 LSIKNITERLE
+190 LATKDVTERLE
-201 YILELLTKEVYL
+201 FILDFLTNEVYL
-213 LKIEKELTDKAKA
+213 LKIERELTDKARA

-245 SELGDEDPDDEVNE
+245 SELGEDEPDDEIRE
-259 YVDRI
+259 YEEKIKD
-264 RSLGLPEEVET
+264 LKLPEEVET
-275 ILLKECSKLDKTPYM
+275 TLLKECAKLDKTPFM

-295 VIRSYLDT
+295 VIRTYLDT
-303 CLELPWNVYTDDDI
+303 CLELPWNVYSEDDI
-317 DLKKAAES
+317 DLKRVAES

-341 EYLAVKKNS
+341 EYLAVKKNA
-350 PNMKGQIICLLGPPG
+350 PDMKGQIICLLGPPG
-365 VGKTSIARSVAE
+365 VGKTSIAKSVAE
-377 AIGRKYARVA
+377 AIGKKYARVA

-402 TYVGAMP
+402 TYVGSMP
-409 GRIINAMKQAGS
+409 GRIINAMKQAGT

-447 EVLDGE
+447 EVLDSE

-466 FDLSSV
+466 FDLSDV

-509 KKHLIPKQLENCGLT
+509 KKHLIPKQLKNCGLN
-524 AKEFKFTP
+524 AKDFKFTP
-532 KALEMIVNNYT
+532 KAVEMIINNYT

-550 LERTIAAV
+550 LERTIASV
-558 MRKSVYRKLTENVDK
+558 MRKSVYKKLTEDIEK
-573 ITVSHKDLEDFLGPI
+573 ITISNKDLEELLGPA
-588 KYSGTEASVKD
+588 KYSDSEKSNKD

-604 NGLAWTAVG
+604 NGLAWTSVG

-620 IAVMQGSGKIELTGS
+620 IAVMQGTGKIELTGS

-640 RESAKAAVT
+640 KESAKTAVT

-654 ADELGVD
+654 ADELNID

-692 ALYSALTEK
+692 ALYSALSNK
-701 KVRHDIAMTGEITL
+701 MVRHDVAMTGEITL

-720 PIGGLGEK
+720 PIGGLNEK
-728 SMAAYKNGIKSVI
+728 SMAAYKNGVKTVI
-741 IPKENTKDLAEID
+741 IPKENSRDLAEID
-754 EEVKSNITFIPV
+754 EEVKNNVTFIPV
-766 SDIGEVISLAVI
+766 SDIKEVLKTAVL
-778 DKKVKSA
+778 DKTEKTSSGRK
-785 AGSKKKSKKSAALNE
+785 KTKKSLNVSGID

-806 SI
+806 TL

>member
-1 MNIQDSVTATVMPV
+1 MNVQEGMTSIMPV
-15 LPLRGLVIFPGMLVH
+15 LPLRGLVIFTGMLIH
-30 FDVGR
+30 FDVAR
-35 EASINA
+35 EKSVNA
-41 LYSAMGNDQQIFVVA
+41 LYSAMGSDQHIFVVA
-56 QKDPAVESPNQEDV
+56 QKDPAIDAPLKDDV
-70 FEVGVVAKIVQMLK
+70 FETGVVAKIVQLVK
-84 QPENIV
+84 QPENMV

-99 GIIKNYGYNS
+99 AEIKEYNADGEFIS
-109 EITFAEAAIE
+109 AIVE
-119 RMDNQNAPELNTA
+119 PVKYIKDKTTVMNLAL
-132 VSVAMVRSVRAV
+132 VRSVRNV
-144 FEEYLRYIPK
+144 FEEYLRYMPK
-154 LPSDITFKLQN
+154 MPSDILYKSQN
-165 IKNVNDFADFVAVNI
+165 AKNTDDFSDFIAANI
-180 QTNFEYKQKI
+180 QAGFESKQRI
-190 LSIKNITERLE
+190 LATKDVTERLE
-201 YILELLTKEVYL
+201 FILDFLTNEVYL
-213 LKIEKELTDKAKA
+213 LKIERELTDKARA

-245 SELGDEDPDDEVNE
+245 SELGEDEPDDEIRE
-259 YVDRI
+259 YEEKIKD
-264 RSLGLPEEVET
+264 LKLPEEVET
-275 ILLKECSKLDKTPYM
+275 TLLKECAKLDKTPFM

-295 VIRSYLDT
+295 VIRTYLDT
-303 CLELPWNVYTDDDI
+303 CLELPWNVYSEDDI
-317 DLKKAAES
+317 DLKRVAES

-341 EYLAVKKNS
+341 EYLAVKKNA
-350 PNMKGQIICLLGPPG
+350 PDMKGQIICLLGPPG
-365 VGKTSIARSVAE
+365 VGKTSIAKSVAE
-377 AIGRKYARVA
+377 AIGKKYARVA

-402 TYVGAMP
+402 TYVGSMP
-409 GRIINAMKQAGS
+409 GRIINAMKQAGT

-447 EVLDGE
+447 EVLDSE

-466 FDLSSV
+466 FDLSDV

-509 KKHLIPKQLENCGLT
+509 KKHLIPKQLKNCGLN
-524 AKEFKFTP
+524 AKDFKFTP
-532 KALEMIVNNYT
+532 KAVEMIINNYT

-550 LERTIAAV
+550 LERTIASV
-558 MRKSVYRKLTENVDK
+558 MRKSVYKKLTEDIEK
-573 ITVSHKDLEDFLGPI
+573 ITISNKDLEELLGPA
-588 KYSGTEASVKD
+588 KYSDSEKSNKD

-604 NGLAWTAVG
+604 NGLAWTSVG

-620 IAVMQGSGKIELTGS
+620 IAVMQGTGKIELTGS

-640 RESAKAAVT
+640 KESAKTAVT

-654 ADELGVD
+654 ADELNID

-692 ALYSALTEK
+692 ALYSALSNK
-701 KVRHDIAMTGEITL
+701 KVRHDVAMTGEITL

-720 PIGGLGEK
+720 PIGGLNEK
-728 SMAAYKNGIKSVI
+728 SMAAYKNGVKTVI
-741 IPKENTKDLAEID
+741 IPKENSRDLAEID
-754 EEVKSNITFIPV
+754 EEVKNNVTFIPV
-766 SDIGEVISLAVI
+766 SDIKEVLKTAVL
-778 DKKVKSA
+778 DKTEKTSSGRK
-785 AGSKKKSKKSAALNE
+785 KTKKSLNVSGID

-806 SI
+806 TL

>member
-1 MNIQDSVTATVMPV
+1 MNVQEGMTSIMPV
-15 LPLRGLVIFPGMLVH
+15 LPLRGLVIFPGMLIH
-30 FDVGR
+30 FDVAR
-35 EASINA
+35 EKSVNA
-41 LYSAMGNDQQIFVVA
+41 LYSAMGSDQHIFVVA
-56 QKDPAVESPNQEDV
+56 QKDPAIDAPLKDDV
-70 FEVGVVAKIVQMLK
+70 FETGVVAKIVQLVK
-84 QPENIV
+84 QPENMV

-99 GIIKNYGYNS
+99 AEIKEYNADGEFISAIVEPVKYIKNKTTVMNL
-109 EITFAEAAIE
+109 A
-119 RMDNQNAPELNTA
+119 L
-132 VSVAMVRSVRAV
+132 VRSVRNV
-144 FEEYLRYIPK
+144 FEEYLKYMPK
-154 LPSDITFKLQN
+154 MPSDILYKSQN
-165 IKNVNDFADFVAVNI
+165 AKNADDFSDFIAANI
-180 QTNFEYKQKI
+180 QAGFESKQRI
-190 LSIKNITERLE
+190 LATKDVTERLE
-201 YILELLTKEVYL
+201 FILDFLTNEVYL
-213 LKIEKELTDKAKA
+213 LKIERELTDKARA

-245 SELGDEDPDDEVNE
+245 SELGEDEPDDEIRE
-259 YVDRI
+259 YEEKI
-264 RSLGLPEEVET
+264 RKLKLPEEIET
-275 ILLKECSKLDKTPYM
+275 TLLKECAKLDKTPFM

-295 VIRSYLDT
+295 VIRTYLDT
-303 CLELPWNVYTDDDI
+303 CLELPWNVYSEDDI
-317 DLKKAAES
+317 DLKRVAES

-341 EYLAVKKNS
+341 EYLAVKKNA
-350 PNMKGQIICLLGPPG
+350 PDMKGQIICLLGPPG
-365 VGKTSIARSVAE
+365 VGKTSIAKSVAE
-377 AIGRKYARVA
+377 AIGKKYARVA

-402 TYVGAMP
+402 TYVGSMP
-409 GRIINAMKQAGS
+409 GRIINAMKQAGT

-447 EVLDGE
+447 EVLDSE

-466 FDLSSV
+466 FDLSDV
-472 MFVTTAN
+472 MFITTAN

-509 KKHLIPKQLENCGLT
+509 KKHLIPKQLKNCGLN
-524 AKEFKFTP
+524 AKDFKFTP
-532 KALEMIVNNYT
+532 KAIEMIINNYT

-550 LERTIAAV
+550 LERTIASV
-558 MRKSVYRKLTENVDK
+558 MRKSVYKKLTEDIEK
-573 ITVSHKDLEDFLGPI
+573 ITISNKDLEELLGPA
-588 KYSGTEASVKD
+588 KYSDSEKSNKD

-604 NGLAWTAVG
+604 NGLAWTSVG

-620 IAVMQGSGKIELTGS
+620 IAVMQGTGKIELTGS

-640 RESAKAAVT
+640 KESAKTAVT

-654 ADELGVD
+654 AEELNID

-692 ALYSALTEK
+692 ALYSALSNK
-701 KVRHDIAMTGEITL
+701 KVRHDVAMTGEITL

-720 PIGGLGEK
+720 PIGGLNEK
-728 SMAAYKNGIKSVI
+728 SMAAYKNGVKTVI
-741 IPKENTKDLAEID
+741 IPKENSRDLAEID
-754 EEVKSNITFIPV
+754 EEVKNNVTFVPV
-766 SDIGEVISLAVI
+766 SDIKEVLKIAVL
-778 DKKVKSA
+778 DKTEKTSSGRKKA
-785 AGSKKKSKKSAALNE
+785 KKSLNVSGID

-806 SI
+806 TL

>member
-1 MNIQDSVTATVMPV
+1 MNVQEGMTSIMPV
-15 LPLRGLVIFPGMLVH
+15 LPLRGLVIFPGMLIH
-30 FDVGR
+30 FDVAR
-35 EASINA
+35 EKSVNA
-41 LYSAMGNDQQIFVVA
+41 LYSAMGSDQHIFVVA
-56 QKDPAVESPNQEDV
+56 QKDPAIDAPLKDDV
-70 FEVGVVAKIVQMLK
+70 FETGVVAKIVQLVK
-84 QPENIV
+84 QPENMV

-99 GIIKNYGYNS
+99 AEIKEYNADGEFIS
-109 EITFAEAAIE
+109 AIVE
-119 RMDNQNAPELNTA
+119 PVKYIKDKTTVMNLAL
-132 VSVAMVRSVRAV
+132 VRSVRNV
-144 FEEYLRYIPK
+144 FEEYLKYMPK
-154 LPSDITFKLQN
+154 MPSDILYKSQN
-165 IKNVNDFADFVAVNI
+165 AKNADDFSDFIAANI
-180 QTNFEYKQKI
+180 QAGFESKQRI
-190 LSIKNITERLE
+190 LATKDVTERLE
-201 YILELLTKEVYL
+201 FILDFLTNEVYL
-213 LKIEKELTDKAKA
+213 LKIERELTDKARA

-245 SELGDEDPDDEVNE
+245 SELGEDEPDDEIRE
-259 YVDRI
+259 YEEKI
-264 RSLGLPEEVET
+264 KELKLPEEVET
-275 ILLKECSKLDKTPYM
+275 TLLKECAKLDKTPFM
-290 SQEAA
+290 SQEAT
-295 VIRSYLDT
+295 VIRTYLDT
-303 CLELPWNVYTDDDI
+303 CLELPWNVYSEDDI
-317 DLKKAAES
+317 DLKRVAES

-341 EYLAVKKNS
+341 EYLAVKKNA
-350 PNMKGQIICLLGPPG
+350 PDMKGQIICLLGPPG
-365 VGKTSIARSVAE
+365 VGKTSIAKSVAE
-377 AIGRKYARVA
+377 AIGKKYARVA

-402 TYVGAMP
+402 TYVGSMP
-409 GRIINAMKQAGS
+409 GRIINAMKQAGT

-447 EVLDGE
+447 EVLDSE

-466 FDLSSV
+466 FDLSDV

-497 PSYTLVE
+497 QSYTLVE

-509 KKHLIPKQLENCGLT
+509 KKHLIPKQLKNCGLN
-524 AKEFKFTP
+524 AKDFKFTP
-532 KALEMIVNNYT
+532 KAVEMIINNYT

-550 LERTIAAV
+550 LERTIASV
-558 MRKSVYRKLTENVDK
+558 MRKSVYKKLTEDIEK
-573 ITVSHKDLEDFLGPI
+573 ITISNKDLEELLGPA
-588 KYSGTEASVKD
+588 KYSDSEKSNKD

-604 NGLAWTAVG
+604 NGLAWTSVG

-620 IAVMQGSGKIELTGS
+620 IAVMQGTGKIELTGS

-640 RESAKAAVT
+640 KESAKTAVT

-654 ADELGVD
+654 ADELNID

-692 ALYSALTEK
+692 ALYSALSNK
-701 KVRHDIAMTGEITL
+701 KVRHDVAMTGEITL

-720 PIGGLGEK
+720 PIGGLNEK
-728 SMAAYKNGIKSVI
+728 SMAAYKNGVKTVI
-741 IPKENTKDLAEID
+741 IPKENSRDLAEID
-754 EEVKSNITFIPV
+754 EEVKNNVTFIPV
-766 SDIGEVISLAVI
+766 SDIKEVLKIAVLDKTEKTSLGR
-778 DKKVKSA
+778 KKT
-785 AGSKKKSKKSAALNE
+785 KKSLNVSGID

-806 SI
+806 TL

>member
-1 MNIQDSVTATVMPV
+1 MNVQEGMTSIMPV
-15 LPLRGLVIFPGMLVH
+15 LPLRGLVIFPGMLIH
-30 FDVGR
+30 FDVAR
-35 EASINA
+35 EKSVNA
-41 LYSAMGNDQQIFVVA
+41 LYSAMGSDQHIFVVA
-56 QKDPAVESPNQEDV
+56 QKDPAIDAPLKDDV
-70 FEVGVVAKIVQMLK
+70 FETGVVAKIVQLVK
-84 QPENIV
+84 QPENMV

-99 GIIKNYGYNS
+99 AEIKEYNADGEFISAIVEPVKYIKNKTTVMNL
-109 EITFAEAAIE
+109 A
-119 RMDNQNAPELNTA
+119 L
-132 VSVAMVRSVRAV
+132 VRSVRNV
-144 FEEYLRYIPK
+144 FEEYLKYMPK
-154 LPSDITFKLQN
+154 MPSDILYKSQN
-165 IKNVNDFADFVAVNI
+165 AKNADDFSDFIAANI
-180 QTNFEYKQKI
+180 QAGFESKQRI
-190 LSIKNITERLE
+190 LATKDVTERLE
-201 YILELLTKEVYL
+201 FILDFLTNEVYL
-213 LKIEKELTDKAKA
+213 LKIERELTDKARA

-245 SELGDEDPDDEVNE
+245 SELGEDEPDDEIRE
-259 YVDRI
+259 YEEKI
-264 RSLGLPEEVET
+264 RELKLPEEIET
-275 ILLKECSKLDKTPYM
+275 TLLKECAKLDKTPFM

-295 VIRSYLDT
+295 VIRTYLDT
-303 CLELPWNVYTDDDI
+303 CLELPWNVYSEDDI
-317 DLKKAAES
+317 DLKRVAES

-341 EYLAVKKNS
+341 EYLAVKKNA
-350 PNMKGQIICLLGPPG
+350 PDMKGQIICLLGPPG
-365 VGKTSIARSVAE
+365 VGKTSIAKSVAE
-377 AIGRKYARVA
+377 AIGKKYARVA

-402 TYVGAMP
+402 TYVGSMP
-409 GRIINAMKQAGS
+409 GRIINAMKQAGT

-447 EVLDGE
+447 EVLDSE

-466 FDLSSV
+466 FDLSDV

-509 KKHLIPKQLENCGLT
+509 KKHLIPKQLKNCGLN
-524 AKEFKFTP
+524 AKDFKFTP
-532 KALEMIVNNYT
+532 KAIEMIINNYT

-550 LERTIAAV
+550 LERTIASV
-558 MRKSVYRKLTENVDK
+558 MRKSVYKKLTENIEK
-573 ITVSHKDLEDFLGPI
+573 ITISNKDLEELLGPV
-588 KYSGTEASVKD
+588 KYSDSEKSNKD

-604 NGLAWTAVG
+604 NGLAWTSVG

-620 IAVMQGSGKIELTGS
+620 IAVMQGTGKIELTGS

-640 RESAKAAVT
+640 KESAKTAVT

-654 ADELGVD
+654 AEELNID

-692 ALYSALTEK
+692 ALYSALSNK
-701 KVRHDIAMTGEITL
+701 KVRHDVAMTGEITL

-720 PIGGLGEK
+720 PIGGLNEK
-728 SMAAYKNGIKSVI
+728 SMAAYKNGVKTVI
-741 IPKENTKDLAEID
+741 IPKENSRDLAEID
-754 EEVKSNITFIPV
+754 EEVKNNVTFVPV
-766 SDIGEVISLAVI
+766 SDIKEVLKIAVL
-778 DKKVKSA
+778 DKTEKTSSGRK
-785 AGSKKKSKKSAALNE
+785 KTKKSLNISGID

-806 SI
+806 TL

>member
-1 MNIQDSVTATVMPV
+1 MNVQEDMTSIMPV
-15 LPLRGLVIFPGMLVH
+15 LPLRGLVIFPGMLIH
-30 FDVGR
+30 FDVAR
-35 EASINA
+35 EKSVNA
-41 LYSAMGNDQQIFVVA
+41 LYSAMGSDQHIFVVA
-56 QKDPAVESPNQEDV
+56 QKDPAIDAPLKDDV
-70 FEVGVVAKIVQMLK
+70 FETGVVAKIVQLVK
-84 QPENIV
+84 QPENMV

-99 GIIKNYGYNS
+99 AEIKEYNADGEFISAIVEPVKYIKNKTTVMNL
-109 EITFAEAAIE
+109 A
-119 RMDNQNAPELNTA
+119 L
-132 VSVAMVRSVRAV
+132 VRSVRNV
-144 FEEYLRYIPK
+144 FEEYLKYMPK
-154 LPSDITFKLQN
+154 MPSDILYKSQN
-165 IKNVNDFADFVAVNI
+165 AKNADDFSDFIAANI
-180 QTNFEYKQKI
+180 QAGFESKQRI
-190 LSIKNITERLE
+190 LATKDVTERLE
-201 YILELLTKEVYL
+201 FILDFLTNEVYL
-213 LKIEKELTDKAKA
+213 LKIERELTDKARA

-245 SELGDEDPDDEVNE
+245 SELGEDEPDDEIRE
-259 YVDRI
+259 YEEKI
-264 RSLGLPEEVET
+264 RKLKLPEEIET
-275 ILLKECSKLDKTPYM
+275 TLLKECAKLDKTPFM

-295 VIRSYLDT
+295 VIRTYLDT
-303 CLELPWNVYTDDDI
+303 CLELPWNVYSEDDI
-317 DLKKAAES
+317 DLKRVAES

-341 EYLAVKKNS
+341 EYLAVKKNA
-350 PNMKGQIICLLGPPG
+350 PDMKGQIICLLGPPG
-365 VGKTSIARSVAE
+365 VGKTSIAKSVAE
-377 AIGRKYARVA
+377 AIGKKYARVA

-402 TYVGAMP
+402 TYVGSMP
-409 GRIINAMKQAGS
+409 GRIINAMKQAGT

-447 EVLDGE
+447 EVLDSE

-466 FDLSSV
+466 FDLSDV

-509 KKHLIPKQLENCGLT
+509 KKHLIPKQLKNCGLN
-524 AKEFKFTP
+524 AKDFKFTP
-532 KALEMIVNNYT
+532 KAVEIIINNYT

-550 LERTIAAV
+550 LERTIASV
-558 MRKSVYRKLTENVDK
+558 MRKSVYKKLTEDIEK
-573 ITVSHKDLEDFLGPI
+573 ITISNKDLEELLGPA
-588 KYSGTEASVKD
+588 KYNDSEKSNKD

-604 NGLAWTAVG
+604 NGLAWTSVG

-620 IAVMQGSGKIELTGS
+620 IAVMQGTGKIELTGS

-640 RESAKAAVT
+640 KESAKTAVT

-654 ADELGVD
+654 ADELNID

-692 ALYSALTEK
+692 ALYSALSNK
-701 KVRHDIAMTGEITL
+701 KVRHDVAMTGEITL

-720 PIGGLGEK
+720 PIGGLNEK
-728 SMAAYKNGIKSVI
+728 SMAAYKNGIKTVI
-741 IPKENTKDLAEID
+741 IPKENSRDLAEID
-754 EEVKSNITFIPV
+754 EDVKNNVTFIPV
-766 SDIGEVISLAVI
+766 SDIKEVLKIAVL
-778 DKKVKSA
+778 DKTEKTSSGRK
-785 AGSKKKSKKSAALNE
+785 KTKKSLNASGID

-806 SI
+806 TL

>member
-1 MNIQDSVTATVMPV
+1 MNVQEGMTSIMPV
-15 LPLRGLVIFPGMLVH
+15 LPLRGLVIFPGMLIH
-30 FDVGR
+30 FDVAR
-35 EASINA
+35 EKSVNA
-41 LYSAMGNDQQIFVVA
+41 LYSAMGSDQHIFVVA
-56 QKDPAVESPNQEDV
+56 QKDPAIDAPLKDDV
-70 FEVGVVAKIVQMLK
+70 FETGVVAKIVQLVK
-84 QPENIV
+84 QPENMV

-99 GIIKNYGYNS
+99 AEIKEYNADGEFIS
-109 EITFAEAAIE
+109 AIVE
-119 RMDNQNAPELNTA
+119 PVKYIKDKTTVMNLAL
-132 VSVAMVRSVRAV
+132 VRSVRNV
-144 FEEYLRYIPK
+144 FEEYLKYMPK
-154 LPSDITFKLQN
+154 MPSDILYKSQN
-165 IKNVNDFADFVAVNI
+165 AKNADDFSDFIAANI
-180 QTNFEYKQKI
+180 QAEFESKQRI
-190 LSIKNITERLE
+190 LATKDVTERLE
-201 YILELLTKEVYL
+201 FILDFLTNEVYL
-213 LKIEKELTDKAKA
+213 LKIERELTDKARA

-245 SELGDEDPDDEVNE
+245 GELGEDEPDDEIRE
-259 YVDRI
+259 YEEKI
-264 RSLGLPEEVET
+264 KELKLPEEVET
-275 ILLKECSKLDKTPYM
+275 TLLKECAKLDKTPFM
-290 SQEAA
+290 SQEAT
-295 VIRSYLDT
+295 VIRTYLDT
-303 CLELPWNVYTDDDI
+303 CLELPWNVYSEDDI
-317 DLKKAAES
+317 DLKRVAES

-341 EYLAVKKNS
+341 EYLAVKKNA
-350 PNMKGQIICLLGPPG
+350 PDMKGQIICLLGPPG
-365 VGKTSIARSVAE
+365 VGKTSIAKSVAE
-377 AIGRKYARVA
+377 AIGKKYARVA

-402 TYVGAMP
+402 TYVGSMP
-409 GRIINAMKQAGS
+409 GRIINAMKQAGT

-447 EVLDGE
+447 EVLDSE

-466 FDLSSV
+466 FDLSDV

-497 PSYTLVE
+497 QSYTLVE

-509 KKHLIPKQLENCGLT
+509 KKYLIPKQLKNCGLN
-524 AKEFKFTP
+524 AKDFKFTP
-532 KALEMIVNNYT
+532 KAVEMIINNYT

-550 LERTIAAV
+550 LERTIASV
-558 MRKSVYRKLTENVDK
+558 MRKSVYKKLTEDIEK
-573 ITVSHKDLEDFLGPI
+573 ITISNKDLEELLGPA
-588 KYSGTEASVKD
+588 KYSDSEKSNKD

-604 NGLAWTAVG
+604 NGLAWTSVG

-620 IAVMQGSGKIELTGS
+620 IAVMQGTGKIELTGS

-640 RESAKAAVT
+640 KESAKTAVT

-654 ADELGVD
+654 ADELNID

-675 EGAVPKDGPSAG
+675 DGAVPKDGPSAG

-692 ALYSALTEK
+692 ALYSALSNK
-701 KVRHDIAMTGEITL
+701 KVRHDVAMTGEITR

-720 PIGGLGEK
+720 PIGGLNEK
-728 SMAAYKNGIKSVI
+728 SMAAYKNGVKTVI
-741 IPKENTKDLAEID
+741 IPKENSRDLAEID
-754 EEVKSNITFIPV
+754 EEVKNNVTFIPV
-766 SDIGEVISLAVI
+766 SDIKEVLKIAVL
-778 DKKVKSA
+778 DKTEKTSSGRK
-785 AGSKKKSKKSAALNE
+785 KTKKSLNASGID

-806 SI
+806 TL

>member
-1 MNIQDSVTATVMPV
+1 MNVQEGMTSIMPV
-15 LPLRGLVIFPGMLVH
+15 LPLRGLVIFPGMLIH
-30 FDVGR
+30 FDVAR
-35 EASINA
+35 EKSVNA
-41 LYSAMGNDQQIFVVA
+41 LYSAMGSDQHIFVVA
-56 QKDPAVESPNQEDV
+56 QKDPAIDAPLKDDV
-70 FEVGVVAKIVQMLK
+70 FETGVVAKIVQLVK
-84 QPENIV
+84 QPENMV

-99 GIIKNYGYNS
+99 AEIKEYNADGEFIS
-109 EITFAEAAIE
+109 AIVE
-119 RMDNQNAPELNTA
+119 PVKYIKDKTTVMNLAL
-132 VSVAMVRSVRAV
+132 VRSVRNV
-144 FEEYLRYIPK
+144 FEEYLKYMPK
-154 LPSDITFKLQN
+154 MPSDILYKSQN
-165 IKNVNDFADFVAVNI
+165 AKNADDFSDFIAANI
-180 QTNFEYKQKI
+180 QAGFESKQRI
-190 LSIKNITERLE
+190 LATKDVTERLE
-201 YILELLTKEVYL
+201 FILDFLTNEVYL
-213 LKIEKELTDKAKA
+213 LKIERELTDKARA

-245 SELGDEDPDDEVNE
+245 GELGEDEPDDEIRE
-259 YVDRI
+259 YEEKI
-264 RSLGLPEEVET
+264 KELKLPEEVET
-275 ILLKECSKLDKTPYM
+275 TLLKECAKLDKTPFM
-290 SQEAA
+290 SQEAT
-295 VIRSYLDT
+295 VIRTYLDT
-303 CLELPWNVYTDDDI
+303 CLELPWNVYSEDDI
-317 DLKKAAES
+317 DLKRVAES

-341 EYLAVKKNS
+341 EYLAVKKNA
-350 PNMKGQIICLLGPPG
+350 PDMKGQIICLLGPPG
-365 VGKTSIARSVAE
+365 VGKTSIAKSVAE
-377 AIGRKYARVA
+377 AIGKKYTRVA

-402 TYVGAMP
+402 TYVGSMP
-409 GRIINAMKQAGS
+409 GRIINAMKQAGT

-447 EVLDGE
+447 EVLDSE

-466 FDLSSV
+466 FDLSDV

-497 PSYTLVE
+497 QSYTLVE

-509 KKHLIPKQLENCGLT
+509 KKYLIPKQLKNCGLN
-524 AKEFKFTP
+524 AKDFKFTP
-532 KALEMIVNNYT
+532 KAVEMIINNYT

-550 LERTIAAV
+550 LERTIASV
-558 MRKSVYRKLTENVDK
+558 MRKSVYKKLTEDIEK
-573 ITVSHKDLEDFLGPI
+573 ITISNKDLEELLGPA
-588 KYSGTEASVKD
+588 KYSDSEKSNKD

-604 NGLAWTAVG
+604 NGLAWTSVG

-620 IAVMQGSGKIELTGS
+620 IAVMQGTGKIELTGS

-640 RESAKAAVT
+640 KESAKTAVT

-654 ADELGVD
+654 ADELNID

-675 EGAVPKDGPSAG
+675 DGAVPKDGPSAG

-692 ALYSALTEK
+692 ALYSALSNK
-701 KVRHDIAMTGEITL
+701 KVRHDVAMTGEITL

-720 PIGGLGEK
+720 PIGGLNEK
-728 SMAAYKNGIKSVI
+728 SMAAYKNGVKTVI
-741 IPKENTKDLAEID
+741 IPKENSRDLAEID
-754 EEVKSNITFIPV
+754 EEVKNNVTFIPV
-766 SDIGEVISLAVI
+766 SDIKEVLKIAVL
-778 DKKVKSA
+778 DKTEKTSSGRK
-785 AGSKKKSKKSAALNE
+785 KTKKSLNASGID

-806 SI
+806 TL

>member
-1 MNIQDSVTATVMPV
+1 MNVQEGMTSIMPV
-15 LPLRGLVIFPGMLVH
+15 LPLRGLVIFPGMLIH
-30 FDVGR
+30 FDVAR
-35 EASINA
+35 EKSVNA
-41 LYSAMGNDQQIFVVA
+41 LYSAMGSDQHIFVVA
-56 QKDPAVESPNQEDV
+56 QKDPAIDAPLKDDV
-70 FEVGVVAKIVQMLK
+70 FETGVVAKIVQLVK
-84 QPENIV
+84 QPENMV

-99 GIIKNYGYNS
+99 AEIKEYNADGEFIS
-109 EITFAEAAIE
+109 AIVE
-119 RMDNQNAPELNTA
+119 PVKYIKDKTTVMNLAL
-132 VSVAMVRSVRAV
+132 VRSVRNV
-144 FEEYLRYIPK
+144 FEEYLKYMPK
-154 LPSDITFKLQN
+154 MPSDILYKSQN
-165 IKNVNDFADFVAVNI
+165 AKNADDFSDFIAANI
-180 QTNFEYKQKI
+180 QAGFESKQRI
-190 LSIKNITERLE
+190 LATKDVTERLE
-201 YILELLTKEVYL
+201 FILDFLTNEVYL
-213 LKIEKELTDKAKA
+213 LKIERELTDKARA

-245 SELGDEDPDDEVNE
+245 SELGEDEPDDEIRE
-259 YVDRI
+259 YEEKI
-264 RSLGLPEEVET
+264 RKLKLPEEIET
-275 ILLKECSKLDKTPYM
+275 TLLKECAKLDKTPFM

-295 VIRSYLDT
+295 VIRTYLDT
-303 CLELPWNVYTDDDI
+303 CLELPWNVYSEDDI
-317 DLKKAAES
+317 DLKRVAES

-341 EYLAVKKNS
+341 EYLAVKKNA
-350 PNMKGQIICLLGPPG
+350 PDMKGQIICLLGPPG
-365 VGKTSIARSVAE
+365 VGKTSIAKSVAE
-377 AIGRKYARVA
+377 AIGKKYARVA

-402 TYVGAMP
+402 TYVGSMP
-409 GRIINAMKQAGS
+409 GRIINAMKQAGT

-447 EVLDGE
+447 EVLDSE

-466 FDLSSV
+466 FDLSDV

-509 KKHLIPKQLENCGLT
+509 KKHLIPKQLKNCGLN
-524 AKEFKFTP
+524 AKDFKFTP
-532 KALEMIVNNYT
+532 KAIEMIINNYT

-550 LERTIAAV
+550 LERTIASV
-558 MRKSVYRKLTENVDK
+558 MRKSVYKKLTEDIEK
-573 ITVSHKDLEDFLGPI
+573 ITISNKDLEELLGPA
-588 KYSGTEASVKD
+588 KYSDSEKSNKD

-604 NGLAWTAVG
+604 NGLAWTSVG

-620 IAVMQGSGKIELTGS
+620 IAVMQGTGKIELTGS

-640 RESAKAAVT
+640 KESAKTAVT

-654 ADELGVD
+654 AEELNID

-692 ALYSALTEK
+692 ALYSALSNK
-701 KVRHDIAMTGEITL
+701 KVRHDVAMTGEITL

-720 PIGGLGEK
+720 PIGGLNEK
-728 SMAAYKNGIKSVI
+728 SMAAYKNGVKTVI
-741 IPKENTKDLAEID
+741 IPKENSRDLAEID
-754 EEVKSNITFIPV
+754 EEVKNNVTFVPV
-766 SDIGEVISLAVI
+766 SDIKEVLKIAVL
-778 DKKVKSA
+778 DKTEKTSSGRK
-785 AGSKKKSKKSAALNE
+785 KTKKSLNISGID

-806 SI
+806 TL

>member
-1 MNIQDSVTATVMPV
+1 MNVQEGMTSIVPV
-15 LPLRGLVIFPGMLVH
+15 LPLRGLVIFPGMLIH
-30 FDVGR
+30 FDVAR
-35 EASINA
+35 EKSVNA
-41 LYSAMGNDQQIFVVA
+41 LYSAMGSDQHIFVVA
-56 QKDPAVESPNQEDV
+56 QKDPAIDAPLKDDV
-70 FEVGVVAKIVQMLK
+70 FETGVVAKIVQLVK
-84 QPENIV
+84 QPENMV

-99 GIIKNYGYNS
+99 AEIKEYNADGEFIS
-109 EITFAEAAIE
+109 AIVE
-119 RMDNQNAPELNTA
+119 PVKYIKDKTTVMNLAL
-132 VSVAMVRSVRAV
+132 VRSVRNV
-144 FEEYLRYIPK
+144 FEEYLKYMPK
-154 LPSDITFKLQN
+154 MPSDILYKSQN
-165 IKNVNDFADFVAVNI
+165 AKNADDFSDFIAANI
-180 QTNFEYKQKI
+180 QAGFESKQRI
-190 LSIKNITERLE
+190 LATKDVTERLE
-201 YILELLTKEVYL
+201 FILDFLTNEVYL
-213 LKIEKELTDKAKA
+213 LKIERELTDKARA

-245 SELGDEDPDDEVNE
+245 SELGEDEPDDEIRE
-259 YVDRI
+259 YEEKI
-264 RSLGLPEEVET
+264 KELKLPEEVET
-275 ILLKECSKLDKTPYM
+275 TLLKECAKLDKTPFM
-290 SQEAA
+290 SQEAT
-295 VIRSYLDT
+295 VIRTYLDT
-303 CLELPWNVYTDDDI
+303 CLELPWNVYSEDDI
-317 DLKKAAES
+317 DLKRVAES

-341 EYLAVKKNS
+341 EYLAVKKNA
-350 PNMKGQIICLLGPPG
+350 PDMKGQIICLLGPPG
-365 VGKTSIARSVAE
+365 VGKTSIAKSVAE
-377 AIGRKYARVA
+377 AIGKKYARVA

-402 TYVGAMP
+402 TYVGSMP
-409 GRIINAMKQAGS
+409 GRIINAMKQAGT

-447 EVLDGE
+447 EVLDSE

-466 FDLSSV
+466 FDLSDV

-497 PSYTLVE
+497 QSYTLVE

-509 KKHLIPKQLENCGLT
+509 KKHLIPKQLKNCGLN
-524 AKEFKFTP
+524 AKDFKFTP
-532 KALEMIVNNYT
+532 KAIEMIINNYT

-550 LERTIAAV
+550 LERTIASV
-558 MRKSVYRKLTENVDK
+558 MRKSVYKKLTEDIEK
-573 ITVSHKDLEDFLGPI
+573 ITISNKDLEELLGPA
-588 KYSGTEASVKD
+588 KYSDSEKSNKD

-604 NGLAWTAVG
+604 NGLAWTSVG

-620 IAVMQGSGKIELTGS
+620 IAVMQGTGKIELTGS

-640 RESAKAAVT
+640 KESAKTAVT

-654 ADELGVD
+654 ADELNID

-692 ALYSALTEK
+692 ALYSALSNK
-701 KVRHDIAMTGEITL
+701 KVRHDVAMTGEITL

-720 PIGGLGEK
+720 PIGGLNEK
-728 SMAAYKNGIKSVI
+728 SMAAYKNGVKTVI
-741 IPKENTKDLAEID
+741 IPKENSRDLAEID
-754 EEVKSNITFIPV
+754 EEVKNNVTFIPV
-766 SDIGEVISLAVI
+766 SDIKEVLKIAVL
-778 DKKVKSA
+778 DKTEKTSSGRK
-785 AGSKKKSKKSAALNE
+785 KTKKSLNVSGID

-806 SI
+806 TL

>member
-1 MNIQDSVTATVMPV
+1 MNVQEGMTSIMPV
-15 LPLRGLVIFPGMLVH
+15 LPLRGLVIFPGMLIH
-30 FDVGR
+30 FDVAR
-35 EASINA
+35 EKSVNA
-41 LYSAMGNDQQIFVVA
+41 LYSAMGSDQHIFVVA
-56 QKDPAVESPNQEDV
+56 QKDPAIDAPLKDDV
-70 FEVGVVAKIVQMLK
+70 FETGVVAKIVQLVK
-84 QPENIV
+84 QPENMV

-99 GIIKNYGYNS
+99 AEIKEYNADGEFIS
-109 EITFAEAAIE
+109 AIVE
-119 RMDNQNAPELNTA
+119 PVKYIKDKTTVMNLAL
-132 VSVAMVRSVRAV
+132 VRSVRNV
-144 FEEYLRYIPK
+144 FEEYLKYMPK
-154 LPSDITFKLQN
+154 MPSDILYKSQN
-165 IKNVNDFADFVAVNI
+165 AKNADDFSDFIAANI
-180 QTNFEYKQKI
+180 QAGFESKQRI
-190 LSIKNITERLE
+190 LATKDVTERLE
-201 YILELLTKEVYL
+201 FILDFLTNEVYL
-213 LKIEKELTDKAKA
+213 LKIERELTDKARA

-245 SELGDEDPDDEVNE
+245 SELGEDEPDDEIRE
-259 YVDRI
+259 YEEKI
-264 RSLGLPEEVET
+264 KELKLPEEVET
-275 ILLKECSKLDKTPYM
+275 TLLKECAKLDKTPFM
-290 SQEAA
+290 SQEAT
-295 VIRSYLDT
+295 VIRTYLDT
-303 CLELPWNVYTDDDI
+303 CLELPWNVYSEDDI
-317 DLKKAAES
+317 DLKRVAES

-341 EYLAVKKNS
+341 EYLAVKKNA
-350 PNMKGQIICLLGPPG
+350 PDMKGQIICLLGPPG
-365 VGKTSIARSVAE
+365 VGKTSIAKSVAE
-377 AIGRKYARVA
+377 AIGKKYARVA

-402 TYVGAMP
+402 TYVGSMP
-409 GRIINAMKQAGS
+409 GRIINAMKQAGT

-447 EVLDGE
+447 EVLDSE

-466 FDLSSV
+466 FDLSDV

-497 PSYTLVE
+497 QSYTLVE

-509 KKHLIPKQLENCGLT
+509 KKHLIPKQLKNCGLN
-524 AKEFKFTP
+524 AKDFKFTP
-532 KALEMIVNNYT
+532 KAVEMIINNYT

-550 LERTIAAV
+550 LERTIASV
-558 MRKSVYRKLTENVDK
+558 MRKSVYKKLTEDIEK
-573 ITVSHKDLEDFLGPI
+573 ITISNKDLEELLGPA
-588 KYSGTEASVKD
+588 KYSDSEKSNKD

-604 NGLAWTAVG
+604 NGLAWTSVG

-620 IAVMQGSGKIELTGS
+620 IAVMQGTGKIELTGS

-640 RESAKAAVT
+640 KESAKTAVT

-654 ADELGVD
+654 ADELNID

-692 ALYSALTEK
+692 ALYSALSNK
-701 KVRHDIAMTGEITL
+701 KVRHDVAMTGEITL

-720 PIGGLGEK
+720 PIGGLNEK
-728 SMAAYKNGIKSVI
+728 SMAAYKNGVKTVI
-741 IPKENTKDLAEID
+741 IPKENSRDLAEID
-754 EEVKSNITFIPV
+754 EEVKNNVTFIPV
-766 SDIGEVISLAVI
+766 SDIKEVLKIAVL
-778 DKKVKSA
+778 DKTEKTSSGRK
-785 AGSKKKSKKSAALNE
+785 KTKKSLNASGID

-806 SI
+806 TL

>member
-1 MNIQDSVTATVMPV
+1 MDTQDSMTSVVMPV

-35 EASINA
+35 ETSVNA
-41 LYSAMGNDQQIFVVA
+41 LYNAMGKDQYIFAVA
-56 QKDPAVESPNQEDV
+56 QKDPLVEAPKQEDV
-70 FEVGVVAKIVQMLK
+70 YEIGVVARIVQLLK
-84 QPENIV
+84 QPENVV
-90 RVVIEGQYR
+90 RVVIEGIYR
-99 GIIKNYGYNS
+99 GVIKSYNADGKFIEA
-109 EITFAEAAIE
+109 EIDKIDT
-119 RMDNQNAPELNTA
+119 APMRDFNTA
-132 VSVAMVRSVRAV
+132 ASVALVRSVRSV

-154 LPSDITFKLQN
+154 MPSDITFKLKN
-165 IKNVNDFADFVAVNI
+165 IKNVNDFSDFIAANI
-180 QTNFEYKQKI
+180 QINFEYKQKI
-190 LSIKNITERLE
+190 LSIEDITERLE
-201 YILELLTKEVYL
+201 YILDLLTSEVYI
-213 LKIEKELTDKAKA
+213 LKIERELTDKARA

-245 SELGDEDPDDEVNE
+245 SELGDEDSDDEVNE

-264 RSLGLPEEVET
+264 QKLKLPEDVET
-275 ILLKECSKLDKTPYM
+275 LLLKECSKLDKTPYM

-303 CLELPWNVYTDDDI
+303 CLDLPWNIYTEDDI
-317 DLKKAAES
+317 DLKKAAET

-341 EYLAVKKNS
+341 EYLAVKKNA

-402 TYVGAMP
+402 TYVGSMP
-409 GRIINAMKQAGS
+409 GRIINAVKQAGS

-466 FDLSSV
+466 FDLSAV

-558 MRKSVYRKLTENVDK
+558 MRKAVYKKLTDNIDK
-573 ITVSHKDLEDFLGPI
+573 ITVSNKDLEELLGPV
-588 KYSGTEASVKD
+588 KYSSTEASSKD

-654 ADELGVD
+654 AEELGVD

-692 ALYSALTEK
+692 ALYSALSGK
-701 KVRHDIAMTGEITL
+701 KIRHDIAMTGEITL

-728 SMAAYKNGIKSVI
+728 SMAAYKSGIKLVI
-741 IPKENTKDLAEID
+741 IPKENTKDISEID
-754 EEVKSNITFIPV
+754 EEVKSNISFVPV
-766 SDIGEVISLAVI
+766 SDIKEVLAAAVSG
-778 DKKVKSA
+778 KAGKSSS
-785 AGSKKKSKKSAALNE
+785 GKKKSKKSASVSE
-800 ESTKEV
+800 ENLKEV

>member
-1 MNIQDSVTATVMPV
+1 MNVQEGMTSIMPV
-15 LPLRGLVIFPGMLVH
+15 LPLRGLVIFPGMLIH
-30 FDVGR
+30 FDVAR
-35 EASINA
+35 EKSVNA
-41 LYSAMGNDQQIFVVA
+41 LYSAMGSDQHIFVVA
-56 QKDPAVESPNQEDV
+56 QKDPAIDAPLKDDV
-70 FEVGVVAKIVQMLK
+70 FETGVVAKIVQLVK
-84 QPENIV
+84 QPENMV

-99 GIIKNYGYNS
+99 AEIKEYNADGEFIS
-109 EITFAEAAIE
+109 AIVE
-119 RMDNQNAPELNTA
+119 PVKYIKDKTTVMNLAL
-132 VSVAMVRSVRAV
+132 VRSVRNV
-144 FEEYLRYIPK
+144 FEEYLKYMPK
-154 LPSDITFKLQN
+154 MPSDILYKSQN
-165 IKNVNDFADFVAVNI
+165 AKNADDFSDFIAANI
-180 QTNFEYKQKI
+180 QAGFESKQRI
-190 LSIKNITERLE
+190 LATKDVTERLE
-201 YILELLTKEVYL
+201 FILDFLTNEVYL
-213 LKIEKELTDKAKA
+213 LKIERELTDKARA

-245 SELGDEDPDDEVNE
+245 SELGEDEPDDEIRE
-259 YVDRI
+259 YEEKI
-264 RSLGLPEEVET
+264 KELKLSEEVET
-275 ILLKECSKLDKTPYM
+275 TLLKECAKLDKTPFM

-295 VIRSYLDT
+295 VIRTYLDT
-303 CLELPWNVYTDDDI
+303 CLELPWNVYSEDDI
-317 DLKKAAES
+317 DLKRVAES

-341 EYLAVKKNS
+341 EYLAVKKNA
-350 PNMKGQIICLLGPPG
+350 PDMKGQIICLLGPPG
-365 VGKTSIARSVAE
+365 VGKTSIAKSVAE
-377 AIGRKYARVA
+377 AIGKKYARVA

-402 TYVGAMP
+402 TYVGSMP
-409 GRIINAMKQAGS
+409 GRIINAMKQAGT

-447 EVLDGE
+447 EVLDSE

-466 FDLSSV
+466 FDLSDV

-497 PSYTLVE
+497 QSYTLVE

-509 KKHLIPKQLENCGLT
+509 KKHLIPKQLKNCGLN
-524 AKEFKFTP
+524 AKDFKFTP
-532 KALEMIVNNYT
+532 KAVEMIINNYT

-550 LERTIAAV
+550 LERTIASV
-558 MRKSVYRKLTENVDK
+558 MRKSVYKKLTEDIEK
-573 ITVSHKDLEDFLGPI
+573 ITISNKDLEELLGPA
-588 KYSGTEASVKD
+588 KYSDSEKSNKD
-599 EVGYV
+599 VVGYV
-604 NGLAWTAVG
+604 NGLAWTSVG

-620 IAVMQGSGKIELTGS
+620 IAVMQGTGKIELTGS

-640 RESAKAAVT
+640 KESAKTAVT

-654 ADELGVD
+654 ADELNID

-692 ALYSALTEK
+692 ALYSALSNK
-701 KVRHDIAMTGEITL
+701 KVRHDVAMTGEITL

-720 PIGGLGEK
+720 PIGGLNEK
-728 SMAAYKNGIKSVI
+728 SMAAYKNGVKTVI
-741 IPKENTKDLAEID
+741 IPKENSRDLAEID
-754 EEVKSNITFIPV
+754 EEVKNNVTFIPV
-766 SDIGEVISLAVI
+766 SDIKEVLKIAVLDKTEKTSLGR
-778 DKKVKSA
+778 KKT
-785 AGSKKKSKKSAALNE
+785 KKSLNVSGID

-806 SI
+806 TL

>member
-1 MNIQDSVTATVMPV
+1 MNVQEGMTSIMPV
-15 LPLRGLVIFPGMLVH
+15 LPLRGLVIFPGMLIH
-30 FDVGR
+30 FDVAR
-35 EASINA
+35 EKSVNA
-41 LYSAMGNDQQIFVVA
+41 LYSAMGSDQHIFVVA
-56 QKDPAVESPNQEDV
+56 QKDPAIDAPLKDDV
-70 FEVGVVAKIVQMLK
+70 FETGVVAKIVQLVK
-84 QPENIV
+84 QPENMV

-99 GIIKNYGYNS
+99 AEIKEYNADGEFIS
-109 EITFAEAAIE
+109 AIVE
-119 RMDNQNAPELNTA
+119 PVKYIKDKTTVMNLAL
-132 VSVAMVRSVRAV
+132 VRSVRNV
-144 FEEYLRYIPK
+144 FEEYLKYMPK
-154 LPSDITFKLQN
+154 MPSDILYKSQN
-165 IKNVNDFADFVAVNI
+165 AKNADDFSDFIAANI
-180 QTNFEYKQKI
+180 QAGFESKQRI
-190 LSIKNITERLE
+190 LATKDVTERLE
-201 YILELLTKEVYL
+201 FILDFLTNEVYL
-213 LKIEKELTDKAKA
+213 LKIERELTDKARA

-245 SELGDEDPDDEVNE
+245 SELGEDEPDDEIRE
-259 YVDRI
+259 YEEKI
-264 RSLGLPEEVET
+264 RKLKLPEEIET
-275 ILLKECSKLDKTPYM
+275 TLLKECAKLDKTPFM

-295 VIRSYLDT
+295 VIRTYLDT
-303 CLELPWNVYTDDDI
+303 CLELPWNVYSEDDI
-317 DLKKAAES
+317 DLKRVAES

-341 EYLAVKKNS
+341 EYLAVKKNA
-350 PNMKGQIICLLGPPG
+350 PDMKGQIICLLGPPG
-365 VGKTSIARSVAE
+365 VGKTSIAKSVAE
-377 AIGRKYARVA
+377 AIGKKYARVA

-402 TYVGAMP
+402 TYVGSMP
-409 GRIINAMKQAGS
+409 GRIINAMKQAGT

-447 EVLDGE
+447 EVLDSE

-466 FDLSSV
+466 FDLSDV

-509 KKHLIPKQLENCGLT
+509 KKHLIPKQLKNCGLN
-524 AKEFKFTP
+524 AKDFKFTP
-532 KALEMIVNNYT
+532 KAIEMIINSYT

-550 LERTIAAV
+550 LERTIASV
-558 MRKSVYRKLTENVDK
+558 MRKSVYKKLTENIEK
-573 ITVSHKDLEDFLGPI
+573 ITISNKDLEELLGPV
-588 KYSGTEASVKD
+588 KYSDSEKSNKD

-604 NGLAWTAVG
+604 NGLAWTSVG

-620 IAVMQGSGKIELTGS
+620 IAVMQGTGKIELTGS

-640 RESAKAAVT
+640 KESAKTAVT

-654 ADELGVD
+654 ADELNID

-692 ALYSALTEK
+692 ALYSALSNK
-701 KVRHDIAMTGEITL
+701 KVRHDVAMTGEITL

-720 PIGGLGEK
+720 PIGGLNEK
-728 SMAAYKNGIKSVI
+728 SMAAYKNGVKTVI
-741 IPKENTKDLAEID
+741 IPKENSRDLAEID
-754 EEVKSNITFIPV
+754 EEVKNNVTFVPV
-766 SDIGEVISLAVI
+766 SDIKEVLKIAVL
-778 DKKVKSA
+778 DKTEKTSSGRK
-785 AGSKKKSKKSAALNE
+785 KTKKSLNVSGID

-806 SI
+806 TL

>member
-1 MNIQDSVTATVMPV
+1 MNVQEGMTSIMPV
-15 LPLRGLVIFPGMLVH
+15 LPLRGLVIFPGMLIH
-30 FDVGR
+30 FDVAR
-35 EASINA
+35 EKSVNA
-41 LYSAMGNDQQIFVVA
+41 LYSAMGSDQHIFVVA
-56 QKDPAVESPNQEDV
+56 QKDPAIDAPLKDDV
-70 FEVGVVAKIVQMLK
+70 FETGVVAKIVQLVK
-84 QPENIV
+84 QPENMV

-99 GIIKNYGYNS
+99 AEIKEYNADGEFIS
-109 EITFAEAAIE
+109 AIVE
-119 RMDNQNAPELNTA
+119 PVKYIKDKTTVMNLAL
-132 VSVAMVRSVRAV
+132 VRSVRNV
-144 FEEYLRYIPK
+144 FEEYLKYMPK
-154 LPSDITFKLQN
+154 MPSDILYKSQN
-165 IKNVNDFADFVAVNI
+165 AKNADDFSDFIAANI
-180 QTNFEYKQKI
+180 QAGFESKQRI
-190 LSIKNITERLE
+190 LATKDVTERLE
-201 YILELLTKEVYL
+201 FILDFLTNEVYL
-213 LKIEKELTDKAKA
+213 LKIERELTDKARA

-245 SELGDEDPDDEVNE
+245 SELGEDEPDDEIRE
-259 YVDRI
+259 YEEKI
-264 RSLGLPEEVET
+264 KELKLPEEVET
-275 ILLKECSKLDKTPYM
+275 TLLKECAKLDKTPFM
-290 SQEAA
+290 SQEAT
-295 VIRSYLDT
+295 VIRTYLDT
-303 CLELPWNVYTDDDI
+303 CLELPWNVYSEDDI
-317 DLKKAAES
+317 DLKRVAES

-341 EYLAVKKNS
+341 EYLAVKKNA
-350 PNMKGQIICLLGPPG
+350 PDMKGQIICLLGPPG
-365 VGKTSIARSVAE
+365 VGKTSIAKSVAE
-377 AIGRKYARVA
+377 AIGKKYARVA

-402 TYVGAMP
+402 TYVGSMP
-409 GRIINAMKQAGS
+409 GRIINAMKQAGT

-447 EVLDGE
+447 EVLDSE

-466 FDLSSV
+466 FDLSDV
-472 MFVTTAN
+472 MFLTTAN

-497 PSYTLVE
+497 QSYTLVE

-509 KKHLIPKQLENCGLT
+509 KKYLIPKQLKNCGLN
-524 AKEFKFTP
+524 AKDFKFTP
-532 KALEMIVNNYT
+532 KAIEMIINNYT

-550 LERTIAAV
+550 LERTIASV
-558 MRKSVYRKLTENVDK
+558 MRKSVYKKLTEDIEK
-573 ITVSHKDLEDFLGPI
+573 ITISNKDLEELLGPA
-588 KYSGTEASVKD
+588 KYSDSEKSNKD

-604 NGLAWTAVG
+604 NGLAWTSVG

-620 IAVMQGSGKIELTGS
+620 IAVMQGTGKIELTGS

-640 RESAKAAVT
+640 KESAKTAVT

-654 ADELGVD
+654 ADELNID

-692 ALYSALTEK
+692 ALYSALSNK
-701 KVRHDIAMTGEITL
+701 KVRHDVAMTGEITL

-720 PIGGLGEK
+720 PIGGLNEK
-728 SMAAYKNGIKSVI
+728 SMAAYKNGVKTVI
-741 IPKENTKDLAEID
+741 IPKENSRDLAEID
-754 EEVKSNITFIPV
+754 EEVKNNVTFIPV
-766 SDIGEVISLAVI
+766 SDIKEVLKIAVL
-778 DKKVKSA
+778 DKTEKTSSGRK
-785 AGSKKKSKKSAALNE
+785 KTKKSLNASGID

-806 SI
+806 TL

>member
-1 MNIQDSVTATVMPV
+1 MNVQEGMTSIMPV
-15 LPLRGLVIFPGMLVH
+15 LPLRGLVIFPGMLIH
-30 FDVGR
+30 FDVAR
-35 EASINA
+35 EKSVNA
-41 LYSAMGNDQQIFVVA
+41 LYSAMGSDQHIFVVA
-56 QKDPAVESPNQEDV
+56 QKDPAIDAPLKDDV
-70 FEVGVVAKIVQMLK
+70 FETGVVAKIVQLVK
-84 QPENIV
+84 QPENMV

-99 GIIKNYGYNS
+99 AEIKEYNADGEFIS
-109 EITFAEAAIE
+109 AIVE
-119 RMDNQNAPELNTA
+119 PVKYIKDKTTVMNLAL
-132 VSVAMVRSVRAV
+132 VRSVRNV
-144 FEEYLRYIPK
+144 FEEYLKYMPK
-154 LPSDITFKLQN
+154 MPSDILYKSQN
-165 IKNVNDFADFVAVNI
+165 AKNADDFSDFIAANI
-180 QTNFEYKQKI
+180 QAGFESKQRI
-190 LSIKNITERLE
+190 LATKDVTERLE
-201 YILELLTKEVYL
+201 FILDFLTNEVYL
-213 LKIEKELTDKAKA
+213 LKIERELTDKARA

-245 SELGDEDPDDEVNE
+245 SELGEDEPDDEIRE
-259 YVDRI
+259 YEEKI
-264 RSLGLPEEVET
+264 KELKLPEEVET
-275 ILLKECSKLDKTPYM
+275 TLLKECAKLDKTPFM

-295 VIRSYLDT
+295 VIRTYLDT
-303 CLELPWNVYTDDDI
+303 CLELPWNVYSEDDI
-317 DLKKAAES
+317 DLKRVAES

-341 EYLAVKKNS
+341 EYLAVKKNA
-350 PNMKGQIICLLGPPG
+350 PDMKGQIICLLGPPG
-365 VGKTSIARSVAE
+365 VGKTSIAKSVAE
-377 AIGRKYARVA
+377 AIGKKYARVA

-402 TYVGAMP
+402 TYVGSMP
-409 GRIINAMKQAGS
+409 GRIINAMKQAGT

-447 EVLDGE
+447 EVLDSE

-466 FDLSSV
+466 FDLSDV

-509 KKHLIPKQLENCGLT
+509 KKHLIPKQLKNCGLN
-524 AKEFKFTP
+524 AKDFKFTP
-532 KALEMIVNNYT
+532 KAVEMIINNYT

-550 LERTIAAV
+550 LERTIASV
-558 MRKSVYRKLTENVDK
+558 MRKSVYKKLTEDIEK
-573 ITVSHKDLEDFLGPI
+573 ITISNKDLEELLGPA
-588 KYSGTEASVKD
+588 KYSDSEKSNKD

-604 NGLAWTAVG
+604 NGLAWTSVG

-620 IAVMQGSGKIELTGS
+620 IAVMQGTGKIELTGS

-640 RESAKAAVT
+640 KESAKTAVT

-654 ADELGVD
+654 ADELNID

-692 ALYSALTEK
+692 ALYSALSNK
-701 KVRHDIAMTGEITL
+701 KVRHDVAMTGEITL

-720 PIGGLGEK
+720 PIGGLNEK
-728 SMAAYKNGIKSVI
+728 SMAAYKNGVKTVI
-741 IPKENTKDLAEID
+741 IPKENSRDLAEID
-754 EEVKSNITFIPV
+754 EEVKNNVTFIPV
-766 SDIGEVISLAVI
+766 SDIKEVLKIAVLDKTEKTSLGR
-778 DKKVKSA
+778 KKT
-785 AGSKKKSKKSAALNE
+785 KKSLNVCGID

-806 SI
+806 TL

>member
-1 MNIQDSVTATVMPV
+1 MNVQEGMTSIMPV
-15 LPLRGLVIFPGMLVH
+15 LPLRGLVIFPGMLIH
-30 FDVGR
+30 FDVAR
-35 EASINA
+35 EKSVNA
-41 LYSAMGNDQQIFVVA
+41 LYSAMGSDQHIFVVA
-56 QKDPAVESPNQEDV
+56 QKDPAIDAPLKDDV
-70 FEVGVVAKIVQMLK
+70 FETGVVAKIVQLVK
-84 QPENIV
+84 QPENMV

-99 GIIKNYGYNS
+99 AEIKEYNADGEFIS
-109 EITFAEAAIE
+109 AIVE
-119 RMDNQNAPELNTA
+119 PVKYIKDKTTVMNLAL
-132 VSVAMVRSVRAV
+132 VRSVRNV
-144 FEEYLRYIPK
+144 FEEYLKYMPK
-154 LPSDITFKLQN
+154 MPSDILYKSQN
-165 IKNVNDFADFVAVNI
+165 AKNADDFSDFIAANI
-180 QTNFEYKQKI
+180 QAGFESKQRI
-190 LSIKNITERLE
+190 LATKDVTERLE
-201 YILELLTKEVYL
+201 FILDFLTNEVYL
-213 LKIEKELTDKAKA
+213 LKIERELTDKARA

-245 SELGDEDPDDEVNE
+245 SELGEDEPDDEIRE
-259 YVDRI
+259 YEEKI
-264 RSLGLPEEVET
+264 RKLKLPEEIET
-275 ILLKECSKLDKTPYM
+275 TLLKECAKLDKTPFM

-295 VIRSYLDT
+295 VIRTYLDT
-303 CLELPWNVYTDDDI
+303 CLELPWNVYSEDDI
-317 DLKKAAES
+317 DLKRVAES

-341 EYLAVKKNS
+341 EYLAVKKNA
-350 PNMKGQIICLLGPPG
+350 PDMKGQIICLLGPPG
-365 VGKTSIARSVAE
+365 VGKTSIAKSVAE
-377 AIGRKYARVA
+377 AIGKKYARVA

-402 TYVGAMP
+402 TYVGSMP
-409 GRIINAMKQAGS
+409 GRIINAMKQAGT

-447 EVLDGE
+447 EVLDSE

-466 FDLSSV
+466 FDLSDV

-509 KKHLIPKQLENCGLT
+509 KKHLIPKQLKNCGLN
-524 AKEFKFTP
+524 AKDFKFTP
-532 KALEMIVNNYT
+532 KAIEMIINNYT

-550 LERTIAAV
+550 LERTIASV
-558 MRKSVYRKLTENVDK
+558 MRKSVYKKLTEDIEK
-573 ITVSHKDLEDFLGPI
+573 ITISNKDLEELLGPA
-588 KYSGTEASVKD
+588 KYSDSEKSNKD

-604 NGLAWTAVG
+604 NGLAWTSVG

-620 IAVMQGSGKIELTGS
+620 IAVMQGTGKIELTGS

-640 RESAKAAVT
+640 KESAKTAVT

-654 ADELGVD
+654 AEELNID

-692 ALYSALTEK
+692 ALYSALSNK
-701 KVRHDIAMTGEITL
+701 NVSHDVAMTGEITL

-720 PIGGLGEK
+720 PIGGLNEK
-728 SMAAYKNGIKSVI
+728 SMAAYKNGVKTVI
-741 IPKENTKDLAEID
+741 IPKENSRDLAEID
-754 EEVKSNITFIPV
+754 EEVKNNVTFVPV
-766 SDIGEVISLAVI
+766 SDIKEVLKIAVL
-778 DKKVKSA
+778 DKTEKTSSGRK
-785 AGSKKKSKKSAALNE
+785 KTKKSLNISGID

-806 SI
+806 TL

>member
-1 MNIQDSVTATVMPV
+1 MNVQEGMTSIVPV
-15 LPLRGLVIFPGMLVH
+15 LPLRGLVIFPGMLIH
-30 FDVGR
+30 FDVAR
-35 EASINA
+35 EKSVNA
-41 LYSAMGNDQQIFVVA
+41 LYSAMGSDQHIFVVA
-56 QKDPAVESPNQEDV
+56 QKDPAIDAPLKDDV
-70 FEVGVVAKIVQMLK
+70 FETGVVAKIVQLVK
-84 QPENIV
+84 QPENMV

-99 GIIKNYGYNS
+99 AEIKEYNADGEFIS
-109 EITFAEAAIE
+109 AIVE
-119 RMDNQNAPELNTA
+119 PVKYIKDKTTVMNLAL
-132 VSVAMVRSVRAV
+132 VRSVRNV
-144 FEEYLRYIPK
+144 FEEYLKYMPK
-154 LPSDITFKLQN
+154 MPSDILYKSQN
-165 IKNVNDFADFVAVNI
+165 AKNADDFSDFIAANI
-180 QTNFEYKQKI
+180 QAGFESKQRI
-190 LSIKNITERLE
+190 LATKDVTERLE
-201 YILELLTKEVYL
+201 FILDFLTNEVYL
-213 LKIEKELTDKAKA
+213 LKIERELTDKARA

-245 SELGDEDPDDEVNE
+245 SELGEDEPDDEIRE
-259 YVDRI
+259 YEEKI
-264 RSLGLPEEVET
+264 KELKLPEEVET
-275 ILLKECSKLDKTPYM
+275 TLLKECAKLDKTPFM
-290 SQEAA
+290 SQEAT
-295 VIRSYLDT
+295 VIRTYLDT
-303 CLELPWNVYTDDDI
+303 CLELPWNVYSEDDI
-317 DLKKAAES
+317 DLKRVAES

-341 EYLAVKKNS
+341 EYLAVKKNA
-350 PNMKGQIICLLGPPG
+350 PDMKGQIICLLGPPG
-365 VGKTSIARSVAE
+365 VGKTSIAKSVAE
-377 AIGRKYARVA
+377 AIGKKYARVA

-402 TYVGAMP
+402 TYVGSMP
-409 GRIINAMKQAGS
+409 GRIINAMKQAGT

-447 EVLDGE
+447 EVLDSE

-466 FDLSSV
+466 FDLSDV

-497 PSYTLVE
+497 QSYTLVE

-509 KKHLIPKQLENCGLT
+509 KKYLIPKQLKNCGLN
-524 AKEFKFTP
+524 AKDFKFTP
-532 KALEMIVNNYT
+532 KAVEMIINNYT

-550 LERTIAAV
+550 LERTIASV
-558 MRKSVYRKLTENVDK
+558 MRKSVYKKLTEDIEK
-573 ITVSHKDLEDFLGPI
+573 ITISNKDLEELLGPA
-588 KYSGTEASVKD
+588 KYSDSEKSNKD

-604 NGLAWTAVG
+604 NGLAWTSVG

-620 IAVMQGSGKIELTGS
+620 IAVMQGTGKIELTGS

-640 RESAKAAVT
+640 KESAKTAVT

-654 ADELGVD
+654 ADELNID

-692 ALYSALTEK
+692 ALYSALSNK
-701 KVRHDIAMTGEITL
+701 KVRHDVAMTGEITL

-720 PIGGLGEK
+720 PIGGLNEK
-728 SMAAYKNGIKSVI
+728 SMAAYKNGVKTVI
-741 IPKENTKDLAEID
+741 IPKENSRDLAEID
-754 EEVKSNITFIPV
+754 EEVKNNVTFITV
-766 SDIGEVISLAVI
+766 SDIKEVLKIAVL
-778 DKKVKSA
+778 DKTEKTSSSRK
-785 AGSKKKSKKSAALNE
+785 KTKKSLNASGIN

-806 SI
+806 TL

>member
-1 MNIQDSVTATVMPV
+1 MNVQEGMTSIMPV
-15 LPLRGLVIFPGMLVH
+15 LPLRGLVIFPGMLIH
-30 FDVGR
+30 FDVAR
-35 EASINA
+35 EKSVNA
-41 LYSAMGNDQQIFVVA
+41 LYSAMGSDQHIFVVA
-56 QKDPAVESPNQEDV
+56 QKDPAIDAPLKDDV
-70 FEVGVVAKIVQMLK
+70 FETGVVAKIVQLVK
-84 QPENIV
+84 QPENMV

-99 GIIKNYGYNS
+99 AEIKEYNADGEFIS
-109 EITFAEAAIE
+109 AIVE
-119 RMDNQNAPELNTA
+119 PVKYIKDKTTVMNLAL
-132 VSVAMVRSVRAV
+132 VRSVRNV
-144 FEEYLRYIPK
+144 FEEYLKYMPK
-154 LPSDITFKLQN
+154 MPSDILYKSQN
-165 IKNVNDFADFVAVNI
+165 AKNADDFSDFIAANI
-180 QTNFEYKQKI
+180 QAGFESKQRI
-190 LSIKNITERLE
+190 LATKDVTERLE
-201 YILELLTKEVYL
+201 FILDFLTNEVYL
-213 LKIEKELTDKAKA
+213 LKIERELTDKARA

-245 SELGDEDPDDEVNE
+245 SELGEDEPDDEIRE
-259 YVDRI
+259 YEEKI
-264 RSLGLPEEVET
+264 KELKLPEEVET
-275 ILLKECSKLDKTPYM
+275 TLLKECAKLDKTPFM
-290 SQEAA
+290 SQEAT
-295 VIRSYLDT
+295 VIRTYLDT
-303 CLELPWNVYTDDDI
+303 CLELPWNVYSEDDI
-317 DLKKAAES
+317 DLKRVAES

-341 EYLAVKKNS
+341 EYLAVKKNA
-350 PNMKGQIICLLGPPG
+350 PDMKGQIICLLGPPG
-365 VGKTSIARSVAE
+365 VGKTSIAKSVAE
-377 AIGRKYARVA
+377 AIGKKYARVA

-402 TYVGAMP
+402 TYVGSMP
-409 GRIINAMKQAGS
+409 GRIINAMKQAGT

-447 EVLDGE
+447 EVLDSE

-466 FDLSSV
+466 FDLSDV

-497 PSYTLVE
+497 QSYTLVE

-509 KKHLIPKQLENCGLT
+509 KKYLIPKQLKNCGLN
-524 AKEFKFTP
+524 AKDFKFTP
-532 KALEMIVNNYT
+532 KAVEMIINNYT

-550 LERTIAAV
+550 LERTIASV
-558 MRKSVYRKLTENVDK
+558 MRKSVYKKLTEDIEK
-573 ITVSHKDLEDFLGPI
+573 ITISNKDLEELLGPA
-588 KYSGTEASVKD
+588 KYSDSEKSNKD

-604 NGLAWTAVG
+604 NGLAWTSVG

-620 IAVMQGSGKIELTGS
+620 IAVMQGTGKIELTGS

-640 RESAKAAVT
+640 KESAKTAVT

-654 ADELGVD
+654 ADELNID

-692 ALYSALTEK
+692 ALYSALSNK
-701 KVRHDIAMTGEITL
+701 KVRHDVAMTGEITL

-720 PIGGLGEK
+720 PIGGLNEK
-728 SMAAYKNGIKSVI
+728 SMAAYKNGVKTVI
-741 IPKENTKDLAEID
+741 IPKENSRDLAEID
-754 EEVKSNITFIPV
+754 EEVKNNVTFITV
-766 SDIGEVISLAVI
+766 SDIKEVLKIAVL
-778 DKKVKSA
+778 DKTEKTSSSRK
-785 AGSKKKSKKSAALNE
+785 KTKKSLNASGIN

-806 SI
+806 TL

>member
-1 MNIQDSVTATVMPV
+1 MNVQEGMTSIMPV
-15 LPLRGLVIFPGMLVH
+15 LPLRGLVIFPGMLIH
-30 FDVGR
+30 FDVAR
-35 EASINA
+35 EKSVNA
-41 LYSAMGNDQQIFVVA
+41 LYSAMGSDQHIFVVA
-56 QKDPAVESPNQEDV
+56 QKDPAIDAPLKDDV
-70 FEVGVVAKIVQMLK
+70 FETGVVAKIVQLVK
-84 QPENIV
+84 QPENMV
-90 RVVIEGQYR
+90 RVVIEGRYR
-99 GIIKNYGYNS
+99 AEIKEYNADGEFISAIVEPVKYIKNKTTVMNL
-109 EITFAEAAIE
+109 A
-119 RMDNQNAPELNTA
+119 L
-132 VSVAMVRSVRAV
+132 VRSVRNV
-144 FEEYLRYIPK
+144 FEEYLKYMPK
-154 LPSDITFKLQN
+154 MPSDILYKSQN
-165 IKNVNDFADFVAVNI
+165 AKNADDFSDFIAANI
-180 QTNFEYKQKI
+180 QAGFESKQRI
-190 LSIKNITERLE
+190 LATKDVTERLE
-201 YILELLTKEVYL
+201 FILDFLTNEVYL
-213 LKIEKELTDKAKA
+213 LKIERELTDKARA

-245 SELGDEDPDDEVNE
+245 SELGEDEPDDEIRE
-259 YVDRI
+259 YEEKI
-264 RSLGLPEEVET
+264 RKLKLPEEIET
-275 ILLKECSKLDKTPYM
+275 TLLKECAKLDKTPFM

-295 VIRSYLDT
+295 VIRTYLDT
-303 CLELPWNVYTDDDI
+303 CLELPWNVYSEDDI
-317 DLKKAAES
+317 DLKRVAEF

-341 EYLAVKKNS
+341 EYLAVKKNA
-350 PNMKGQIICLLGPPG
+350 PDMKGQIICLLGPPG
-365 VGKTSIARSVAE
+365 VGKTSIAKSVAE
-377 AIGRKYARVA
+377 AIGKKYARVA

-402 TYVGAMP
+402 TYVGSMP
-409 GRIINAMKQAGS
+409 GRIINAMKQAGT

-447 EVLDGE
+447 EVLDSE

-466 FDLSSV
+466 FDLSDV

-509 KKHLIPKQLENCGLT
+509 KKHLIPKQLKNCGLN
-524 AKEFKFTP
+524 AKDFKFTP
-532 KALEMIVNNYT
+532 KAIEMIINNYT

-550 LERTIAAV
+550 LERTIASV
-558 MRKSVYRKLTENVDK
+558 MRKSVYKKLTEDIEK
-573 ITVSHKDLEDFLGPI
+573 ITISNKDLEELLGPA
-588 KYSGTEASVKD
+588 KYSDSEKSNKD

-604 NGLAWTAVG
+604 NGLAWTSVG

-620 IAVMQGSGKIELTGS
+620 IAVMQGTGKIELTGS

-640 RESAKAAVT
+640 KESAKTAVT

-654 ADELGVD
+654 AEELNID

-692 ALYSALTEK
+692 ALYSALSNK
-701 KVRHDIAMTGEITL
+701 KVRHDVAMTGEITL

-720 PIGGLGEK
+720 PIGGLNEK
-728 SMAAYKNGIKSVI
+728 SMAAYKNGVKTVI
-741 IPKENTKDLAEID
+741 IPKENSRDLAEID
-754 EEVKSNITFIPV
+754 EEVKNNVTFVPV
-766 SDIGEVISLAVI
+766 SDIKEVLKIAVL
-778 DKKVKSA
+778 DKTEKTSSGRK
-785 AGSKKKSKKSAALNE
+785 KTKKSLNISGID

-806 SI
+806 TL

>member
-1 MNIQDSVTATVMPV
+1 MNVQEGMTSIMPV
-15 LPLRGLVIFPGMLVH
+15 LPLRGLVIFPGMLIH
-30 FDVGR
+30 FDVAR
-35 EASINA
+35 EKSVNA
-41 LYSAMGNDQQIFVVA
+41 LYSAMGSDQHIFVIA
-56 QKDPAVESPNQEDV
+56 QKDPAIDAPLKDDV
-70 FEVGVVAKIVQMLK
+70 FETGVVAKIVQLVK
-84 QPENIV
+84 QPENMV

-99 GIIKNYGYNS
+99 AEIKEYNADGEFIS
-109 EITFAEAAIE
+109 AIVE
-119 RMDNQNAPELNTA
+119 PVKYIKDKTTVMNLAL
-132 VSVAMVRSVRAV
+132 VRSVRNV
-144 FEEYLRYIPK
+144 FEEYLKYMPK
-154 LPSDITFKLQN
+154 MPSDILYKSQN
-165 IKNVNDFADFVAVNI
+165 AKNADDFSDFIAANI
-180 QTNFEYKQKI
+180 QAGFESKQRI
-190 LSIKNITERLE
+190 LATKDVTERLE
-201 YILELLTKEVYL
+201 FILDFLTNEVYL
-213 LKIEKELTDKAKA
+213 LKIERELTDKARA

-245 SELGDEDPDDEVNE
+245 SELGEDEPDDEIRE
-259 YVDRI
+259 YEEKI
-264 RSLGLPEEVET
+264 KELKLPEEVET
-275 ILLKECSKLDKTPYM
+275 TLLKECAKLDKTPFM
-290 SQEAA
+290 SQEAT
-295 VIRSYLDT
+295 VIRTYLDT
-303 CLELPWNVYTDDDI
+303 CLELPWNVYSEDDI
-317 DLKKAAES
+317 DLKRVAES

-341 EYLAVKKNS
+341 EYLAVKKNA
-350 PNMKGQIICLLGPPG
+350 PDMKGQIICLLGPPG
-365 VGKTSIARSVAE
+365 VGKTSIAKSVAE
-377 AIGRKYARVA
+377 AIGKKYARVA

-402 TYVGAMP
+402 TYVGSMP
-409 GRIINAMKQAGS
+409 GRIINAMKQAGT

-447 EVLDGE
+447 EVLDSE

-466 FDLSSV
+466 FDLSDV

-497 PSYTLVE
+497 QSYTLVE

-509 KKHLIPKQLENCGLT
+509 KKYLIPKQLKNCGLN
-524 AKEFKFTP
+524 AKDFKFTP
-532 KALEMIVNNYT
+532 KAVEMIINNYT

-550 LERTIAAV
+550 LERTIASV
-558 MRKSVYRKLTENVDK
+558 MRKSVYKKLTEDIEK
-573 ITVSHKDLEDFLGPI
+573 ITISNKDLEELLGPA
-588 KYSGTEASVKD
+588 KYSDSEKSNKD

-604 NGLAWTAVG
+604 NGLAWTSVG

-620 IAVMQGSGKIELTGS
+620 IAVMQGTGKIELTGS

-640 RESAKAAVT
+640 KESAKTAVT

-654 ADELGVD
+654 ADELNID

-675 EGAVPKDGPSAG
+675 DGAVPKDGPSAG

-692 ALYSALTEK
+692 ALYSALSNK
-701 KVRHDIAMTGEITL
+701 KVRHDVAMTGEITL

-720 PIGGLGEK
+720 PIGGLNEK
-728 SMAAYKNGIKSVI
+728 SMAAYKNGVKTVI
-741 IPKENTKDLAEID
+741 IPKENSRDLAEID
-754 EEVKSNITFIPV
+754 EEVKNNVTFIPV
-766 SDIGEVISLAVI
+766 SDIKEVLKIAVL
-778 DKKVKSA
+778 DKTEKTSSGRK
-785 AGSKKKSKKSAALNE
+785 KTKKSLNASGID

-806 SI
+806 TL

>member
-1 MNIQDSVTATVMPV
+1 MNVQEGMTSIMPV
-15 LPLRGLVIFPGMLVH
+15 LPLRGLVIFPGMLIH
-30 FDVGR
+30 FDVAR
-35 EASINA
+35 EKSVNA
-41 LYSAMGNDQQIFVVA
+41 LYSAMGSDQHIFVVA
-56 QKDPAVESPNQEDV
+56 QKDPAIDAPLKDDV
-70 FEVGVVAKIVQMLK
+70 FETGVVAKIVQLVK
-84 QPENIV
+84 QPENMV

-99 GIIKNYGYNS
+99 AEIKEYNADGEFIS
-109 EITFAEAAIE
+109 AIVE
-119 RMDNQNAPELNTA
+119 PVKYIKDKTTVMNLAL
-132 VSVAMVRSVRAV
+132 VRSVRNV
-144 FEEYLRYIPK
+144 FEEYLKYMPK
-154 LPSDITFKLQN
+154 MPSDILYKSQN
-165 IKNVNDFADFVAVNI
+165 AKNADDFSDFIAANI
-180 QTNFEYKQKI
+180 QAGFESKQRI
-190 LSIKNITERLE
+190 LATKDVTERLE
-201 YILELLTKEVYL
+201 FILDFLTNEVYL
-213 LKIEKELTDKAKA
+213 LKIERELTDKARA

-245 SELGDEDPDDEVNE
+245 SELGEDEPDDEIRE
-259 YVDRI
+259 YEEKI
-264 RSLGLPEEVET
+264 KELKLPEEVET
-275 ILLKECSKLDKTPYM
+275 TLLKECAKLDKTPFM
-290 SQEAA
+290 SQEAT
-295 VIRSYLDT
+295 VIRTYLDT
-303 CLELPWNVYTDDDI
+303 CLELPWNVYSEDDI
-317 DLKKAAES
+317 DLKRVAES

-341 EYLAVKKNS
+341 EYLAVKKNA
-350 PNMKGQIICLLGPPG
+350 PDMKGQIICLLGPPG
-365 VGKTSIARSVAE
+365 VGKTSIAKSVAE
-377 AIGRKYARVA
+377 AIGKKYARVA

-402 TYVGAMP
+402 TYVGSMP
-409 GRIINAMKQAGS
+409 GRIINAMKQAGT

-447 EVLDGE
+447 EVLDSE

-466 FDLSSV
+466 FDLSDV

-497 PSYTLVE
+497 QSYTLVE

-509 KKHLIPKQLENCGLT
+509 KKYLIPKQLKNCGLN
-524 AKEFKFTP
+524 AKDFKFTP
-532 KALEMIVNNYT
+532 KAVEMIINNYT

-550 LERTIAAV
+550 LERIIASV
-558 MRKSVYRKLTENVDK
+558 MRKSVYKKLTEDIEK
-573 ITVSHKDLEDFLGPI
+573 ITISNKDLEELLGPA
-588 KYSGTEASVKD
+588 KYSDSEKSNKD

-604 NGLAWTAVG
+604 NGLAWTSVG

-620 IAVMQGSGKIELTGS
+620 IAVMQGTGKIELTGS

-640 RESAKAAVT
+640 KESAKTAVT

-654 ADELGVD
+654 VDELNID

-692 ALYSALTEK
+692 ALYSALSNK
-701 KVRHDIAMTGEITL
+701 KVRHDVAMTGEITL

-720 PIGGLGEK
+720 PIGGLNEK
-728 SMAAYKNGIKSVI
+728 SMAAYKNGVKTVI
-741 IPKENTKDLAEID
+741 IPKENSRDLAEID
-754 EEVKSNITFIPV
+754 EEVKNNVTFIPV
-766 SDIGEVISLAVI
+766 SDIKEVLKIAVL
-778 DKKVKSA
+778 DKTEKTSSGRK
-785 AGSKKKSKKSAALNE
+785 KTKKSLNVSGID

-806 SI
+806 TL

>member
-1 MNIQDSVTATVMPV
+1 MNVQEGMTSIMPV
-15 LPLRGLVIFPGMLVH
+15 LPLRGLVIFPGMLIH
-30 FDVGR
+30 FDVAR
-35 EASINA
+35 EKSVNA
-41 LYSAMGNDQQIFVVA
+41 LYSAMGSDQHIFVVA
-56 QKDPAVESPNQEDV
+56 QKDPAIDAPLKDDV
-70 FEVGVVAKIVQMLK
+70 FETGVVAKIVQLVK
-84 QPENIV
+84 QPENMV

-99 GIIKNYGYNS
+99 AEIKEYNADGEFISAIVEPVKYIKNKTTVMNL
-109 EITFAEAAIE
+109 A
-119 RMDNQNAPELNTA
+119 L
-132 VSVAMVRSVRAV
+132 VRSVRNV
-144 FEEYLRYIPK
+144 FEEYLKYMPK
-154 LPSDITFKLQN
+154 MPSDILYKSQN
-165 IKNVNDFADFVAVNI
+165 AKNADDFSDFIAANI
-180 QTNFEYKQKI
+180 QAGFESKQRI
-190 LSIKNITERLE
+190 LATKDVTERLE
-201 YILELLTKEVYL
+201 FILDFLTNEVYL
-213 LKIEKELTDKAKA
+213 LKIERELTDKARA

-245 SELGDEDPDDEVNE
+245 SELGEDEPDDEIRE
-259 YVDRI
+259 YEEKI
-264 RSLGLPEEVET
+264 RKLKLPEEIET
-275 ILLKECSKLDKTPYM
+275 TLLKECAKLDKTPFM

-295 VIRSYLDT
+295 VIRTYLDT
-303 CLELPWNVYTDDDI
+303 CLELPWNVYSEDDI
-317 DLKKAAES
+317 DLKRVAES

-341 EYLAVKKNS
+341 EYLAVKKNA
-350 PNMKGQIICLLGPPG
+350 PDMKGQIICLLGPPG
-365 VGKTSIARSVAE
+365 VGKTSIAKSVAE
-377 AIGRKYARVA
+377 AIGKKYARVA

-402 TYVGAMP
+402 TYVGSMP
-409 GRIINAMKQAGS
+409 GRIINAMKQAGT

-447 EVLDGE
+447 EVLDSE

-466 FDLSSV
+466 FDLSDV
-472 MFVTTAN
+472 MFITTAN

-509 KKHLIPKQLENCGLT
+509 KKHLIPKQLKNCGLN
-524 AKEFKFTP
+524 AKDFKFTP
-532 KALEMIVNNYT
+532 KAIEMIINNYT

-550 LERTIAAV
+550 LERTIASV
-558 MRKSVYRKLTENVDK
+558 MRKSVYKKLTEDIEK
-573 ITVSHKDLEDFLGPI
+573 ITISNKDLEELLGPA
-588 KYSGTEASVKD
+588 KYSDSEKSNKD

-604 NGLAWTAVG
+604 NGLAWTSVG

-620 IAVMQGSGKIELTGS
+620 IAVMQGTGKIELTGS

-640 RESAKAAVT
+640 KESAKTAVT

-654 ADELGVD
+654 ADELNID

-692 ALYSALTEK
+692 ALYSALSNK
-701 KVRHDIAMTGEITL
+701 KVRHDVAMTGEITL

-720 PIGGLGEK
+720 PIGGLNEK
-728 SMAAYKNGIKSVI
+728 SMAAYKNGVKTVI
-741 IPKENTKDLAEID
+741 IPKENSRDLAEID
-754 EEVKSNITFIPV
+754 EEVKNNVTFIPV
-766 SDIGEVISLAVI
+766 SDIKEVLKIAVL
-778 DKKVKSA
+778 DKTEKTSSGRKKA
-785 AGSKKKSKKSAALNE
+785 KKSLNVSGID

-806 SI
+806 TL

>member
-1 MNIQDSVTATVMPV
+1 MNVQEGMTSIMPV
-15 LPLRGLVIFPGMLVH
+15 LPLRGLVIFPGMLIH
-30 FDVGR
+30 FDVAR
-35 EASINA
+35 EKSVNA
-41 LYSAMGNDQQIFVVA
+41 LYSAMGSDQRIFVVA
-56 QKDPAVESPNQEDV
+56 QKDPAIDAPLKDDV
-70 FEVGVVAKIVQMLK
+70 FETGVVAKIVQLVK
-84 QPENIV
+84 QPENMV

-99 GIIKNYGYNS
+99 AEIKEYNADGEFIS
-109 EITFAEAAIE
+109 AIVE
-119 RMDNQNAPELNTA
+119 PVKYIKDKTTVMNLAL
-132 VSVAMVRSVRAV
+132 VRSVRNV
-144 FEEYLRYIPK
+144 FEEYLKYMPK
-154 LPSDITFKLQN
+154 MPSDILYKSQN
-165 IKNVNDFADFVAVNI
+165 AKNADDFSDFIAANI
-180 QTNFEYKQKI
+180 QAGFESKQRI
-190 LSIKNITERLE
+190 LATKDVTERLE
-201 YILELLTKEVYL
+201 FILDFLTNEVYL
-213 LKIEKELTDKAKA
+213 LKIERELTDKARA

-245 SELGDEDPDDEVNE
+245 SELGEDEPDDEIRE
-259 YVDRI
+259 YEEKI
-264 RSLGLPEEVET
+264 KELKLPEEVET
-275 ILLKECSKLDKTPYM
+275 TLLKECAKLDKTPFM
-290 SQEAA
+290 SQEAT
-295 VIRSYLDT
+295 VIRTYLDT
-303 CLELPWNVYTDDDI
+303 CLELPWNVYSEDDI
-317 DLKKAAES
+317 DLKRVAES

-341 EYLAVKKNS
+341 EYLAVKKNA
-350 PNMKGQIICLLGPPG
+350 PDMKGQIICLLGPPG
-365 VGKTSIARSVAE
+365 VGKTSIAKSVAE
-377 AIGRKYARVA
+377 AIGKKYARVA

-402 TYVGAMP
+402 TYVGSMP
-409 GRIINAMKQAGS
+409 GRIINAMKQAGT

-447 EVLDGE
+447 EVLDSE

-466 FDLSSV
+466 FDLSDV

-497 PSYTLVE
+497 QSYTLVE

-509 KKHLIPKQLENCGLT
+509 KKHLIPKQLKNCGLN
-524 AKEFKFTP
+524 AKDFKFTP
-532 KALEMIVNNYT
+532 KAIEMIINNYT

-550 LERTIAAV
+550 LERTIASV
-558 MRKSVYRKLTENVDK
+558 MRKSVYKKLTEDIEK
-573 ITVSHKDLEDFLGPI
+573 ITISNKDLEELLGPA
-588 KYSGTEASVKD
+588 KYSDSEKSNKD

-604 NGLAWTAVG
+604 NGLAWTSVG

-620 IAVMQGSGKIELTGS
+620 IAVMQGTGKIELTGS

-640 RESAKAAVT
+640 KESAKTAVT

-654 ADELGVD
+654 ADELNID

-692 ALYSALTEK
+692 ALYSALSNK
-701 KVRHDIAMTGEITL
+701 KVRHDVAMTGEITL

-720 PIGGLGEK
+720 PIGGLNEK
-728 SMAAYKNGIKSVI
+728 SMAAYKNGVKTVI
-741 IPKENTKDLAEID
+741 IPKENSRDLAEID
-754 EEVKSNITFIPV
+754 EEVKNNVTFIPV
-766 SDIGEVISLAVI
+766 SDIKEVLKTAVLDKTEKTSLGR
-778 DKKVKSA
+778 KKT
-785 AGSKKKSKKSAALNE
+785 KKSLNVCGID

-806 SI
+806 TL

>member
-1 MNIQDSVTATVMPV
+1 MNVQEGMTSIMPV
-15 LPLRGLVIFPGMLVH
+15 LPLRGLVIFPGMLIH
-30 FDVGR
+30 FDVAR
-35 EASINA
+35 EKSVNA
-41 LYSAMGNDQQIFVVA
+41 LYSAMGSDQHIFVVA
-56 QKDPAVESPNQEDV
+56 QKDPAIDAPLKDDV
-70 FEVGVVAKIVQMLK
+70 FETGVVAKIVQLVK
-84 QPENIV
+84 QPENMV

-99 GIIKNYGYNS
+99 AEIKEYNADGEFIS
-109 EITFAEAAIE
+109 AIVE
-119 RMDNQNAPELNTA
+119 PVKYIKDKTTVMNLAL
-132 VSVAMVRSVRAV
+132 VRSVRNV
-144 FEEYLRYIPK
+144 FEEYLKYMPK
-154 LPSDITFKLQN
+154 MPSDILYKSQN
-165 IKNVNDFADFVAVNI
+165 AKNADDFSDFIAANI
-180 QTNFEYKQKI
+180 QAGFESKQRI
-190 LSIKNITERLE
+190 LATKDVTERLE
-201 YILELLTKEVYL
+201 FILDFLTNEVYL
-213 LKIEKELTDKAKA
+213 LKIERELTDKARA

-245 SELGDEDPDDEVNE
+245 SELGEDEPDDEIRE
-259 YVDRI
+259 YEEKI
-264 RSLGLPEEVET
+264 KELKLPEEVET
-275 ILLKECSKLDKTPYM
+275 TLLKECAKLDKTPFM
-290 SQEAA
+290 SQEAT
-295 VIRSYLDT
+295 VIRTYLNT
-303 CLELPWNVYTDDDI
+303 CLELPWNVYSEDDI
-317 DLKKAAES
+317 DLKRVAES

-341 EYLAVKKNS
+341 EYLAVKKNA
-350 PNMKGQIICLLGPPG
+350 PDMKGQIICLLGPPG
-365 VGKTSIARSVAE
+365 VGKTSIAKSVAE
-377 AIGRKYARVA
+377 AIGKKYARVA

-402 TYVGAMP
+402 TYVGSMP
-409 GRIINAMKQAGS
+409 GRIINAMKQAGT

-447 EVLDGE
+447 EVLDSE

-466 FDLSSV
+466 FDLSDV

-497 PSYTLVE
+497 QSYTLVE

-509 KKHLIPKQLENCGLT
+509 KKHLIPKQLKNCGLN
-524 AKEFKFTP
+524 AKDFKFTP
-532 KALEMIVNNYT
+532 KAIEMIINNYT

-550 LERTIAAV
+550 LERTIASV
-558 MRKSVYRKLTENVDK
+558 MRKSVYKKLTEDIEK
-573 ITVSHKDLEDFLGPI
+573 ITISNKDLEELLGPA
-588 KYSGTEASVKD
+588 KYSDSEKSNKD

-604 NGLAWTAVG
+604 NGLAWTSVG

-620 IAVMQGSGKIELTGS
+620 IAVMQGTGKIELTGS

-640 RESAKAAVT
+640 KESAKTAVT

-654 ADELGVD
+654 ADELNID

-692 ALYSALTEK
+692 ALYSALSNK
-701 KVRHDIAMTGEITL
+701 KVRHDVAMTGEITL

-720 PIGGLGEK
+720 PIGGLNEK
-728 SMAAYKNGIKSVI
+728 SMAAYKNGVKTVI
-741 IPKENTKDLAEID
+741 IPKENSRDLAEID
-754 EEVKSNITFIPV
+754 EEVKNNVTFIPV
-766 SDIGEVISLAVI
+766 SDIKEVLKTAVL
-778 DKKVKSA
+778 DKTEKTSSGRK
-785 AGSKKKSKKSAALNE
+785 KTKKSLNVSGID

-806 SI
+806 TL